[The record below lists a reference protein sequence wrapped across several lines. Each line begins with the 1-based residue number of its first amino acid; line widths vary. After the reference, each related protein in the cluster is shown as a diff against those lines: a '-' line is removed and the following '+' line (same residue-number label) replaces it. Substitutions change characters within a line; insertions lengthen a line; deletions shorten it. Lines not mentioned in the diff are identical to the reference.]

1 MKWNQLLR
9 KEFTEIIKSKK
20 ILIPIIAVLFVPILY
35 AGMFLWA
42 FWDPYKQLDDLPVA
56 VVNLDKGAVF
66 DGKPIEVGKGLV
78 DNLKD
83 NTSFKWE
90 FVSEKEAEKGMEGR
104 KYYMLVRIPDDFSS
118 NATTLLKDDPKP
130 LNLEYI
136 PNESLNFLSSQIG
149 GTAIEKIKGEVSST
163 LTKTYAE
170 KMFDSIQDVSKGLA
184 DGAEGAN
191 KLHDGSSE
199 LHDGSSKVTDG
210 LHTLQGKSGEMK
222 DGAQKLADGSN
233 KLVDGSGKV
242 TNGLNTLNSKTGEMQ
257 TGIGKLVDG
266 SGKVTDGLHVLNSNV
281 GIGKL
286 VSGSG
291 KVTDGLH
298 VLNSN
303 AGIGKLVSGSGK
315 VTDGLHVLNSNAGIG
330 KLVDGSGKVTD
341 GLHALNSNAGIGKL
355 VDGSGKVTNGLNML
369 NSKTGEM
376 QTGIGKLVSGSGKVT
391 DGLNTLNSKTGEMQK
406 GIGEL
411 RDGSEKVTGGLNELV
426 SKSGD
431 LKTGTTDLSNGM
443 GKLVEG
449 RSQLEKGS
457 QEIQKGLQDLNSNV
471 QKSAAGLEEMQ
482 SKVPSILNTVN
493 EKIDGAGANVNQL
506 NELTQSTAG
515 DAKTAAQ
522 DVANLQKQIE
532 SLPKEY
538 QEQLQPFITSA
549 VKSTATVQ
557 QKAAGVAGGTNK
569 LNEEVKQLK
578 GEIHQTTNGLQN
590 KLPNPEGVKTLAG
603 GIEKLTNAQNE
614 FVSKFHGFGEGLDKA
629 KIGANK
635 LKDGSVQLIDGVTQL
650 QSGSGKVT
658 AGLGELYAGA
668 NQMAGGINQ
677 LADGSAQVTGG
688 LGTVSERANQ
698 MAGGINQLAD
708 GSSQVTGGLGTVS
721 VGVSKLA
728 DGSGQVTDG
737 LGTVSVG
744 VSKLADGSGQVTGG
758 LGTVSVGVSKLADG
772 SSQVTGGLG
781 TVSVAVNQLA
791 DGSSQVTGGLGTL
804 SAGANQMSGG
814 ITQLTDGSSQVTTGL
829 GTLNGGLNQMSTGST
844 QLIDGVNKLADGSG
858 KVTDGL
864 VKVNDG
870 SGELAEKLGEGA
882 EKTGEVKGTDKT
894 YDMFASPVKVKTE
907 KMAEV
912 PNYGTGFTP
921 YFLSLGLFVGAL
933 LLSIVYPLR
942 DTVGVPKSGFSWFIS
957 KFGVLLSVG
966 IIQAIVADVI
976 LLFGLGVEVQSIPY
990 FILFSIVTSL
1000 AFIALIQCLVTAFGD
1015 AGRFI
1020 AIITLIIQ
1028 LTTSAG
1034 TFPLELIPKFLQPF
1048 NAWLP
1053 MTYSVS
1059 GLKAVVSSGDFNFMW
1074 QNIGMLMIF
1083 IVVLSLGTIASLT
1096 LMHKR
1101 QFKNVA
1107 ENQSVEA

>member
-1 MKWNQLLR
+1 MKGNQLLR
-9 KEFTEIIKSKK
+9 KEFTQIIKSKK

-90 FVSEKEAEKGMEGR
+90 FVSEKEAKKGMEGR

-118 NATTLLKDDPKP
+118 NATTLLKDEPKP

-149 GTAIEKIKGEVSST
+149 GTAIEKIKGEVAST

-184 DGAEGAN
+184 DGAEGAS

-222 DGAQKLADGSN
+222 DGVQKLADGSN

-242 TNGLNTLNSKTGEMQ
+242 TNGLNVLNSKTGEMQ
-257 TGIGKLVDG
+257 VGIGKLVD
-266 SGKVTDGLHVLNSNV
+266 
-281 GIGKL
+281 
-286 VSGSG
+286 
-291 KVTDGLH
+291 
-298 VLNSN
+298 
-303 AGIGKLVSGSGK
+303 GSGK

-330 KLVDGSGKVTD
+330 KLVDGSGKVT
-341 GLHALNSNAGIGKL
+341 
-355 VDGSGKVTNGLNML
+355 NGLNML
-369 NSKTGEM
+369 NSKTSEMQTGIGKLQDGSQKVTAGLNTLNGKTGEM
-376 QTGIGKLVSGSGKVT
+376 QTGIGKLQDGSKKVT
-391 DGLNTLNSKTGEMQK
+391 NGLNTLVSQSGE
-406 GIGEL
+406 
-411 RDGSEKVTGGLNELV
+411 
-426 SKSGD
+426 
-431 LKTGTTDLSNGM
+431 LKTGTIDLSNGM
-443 GKLVEG
+443 EQLVG
-449 RSQLEKGS
+449 GQRQLEGAS
-457 QEIQKGLQDLNSNV
+457 QKIEKGLEDLDRTVKN
-471 QKSAAGLEEMQ
+471 SAADLKEMQ
-482 SKVPSILNTVN
+482 SKGPSILNTVN
-493 EKIDGAGANVNQL
+493 EKINGAGANVNQL
-506 NELTQSTAG
+506 NEFTQSTAG
-515 DAKTAAQ
+515 DAKNAAQ

-578 GEIHQTTNGLQN
+578 SEINQKTGDSQN
-590 KLPNPEGVKTLAG
+590 KLPNTEKLDSLTNS
-603 GIEKLTNAQNE
+603 IEKLVGVQKVFIGDFQEFGKKLNE
-614 FVSKFHGFGEGLDKA
+614 A
-629 KIGANK
+629 KEGANK
-635 LKDGSVQLIDGVTQL
+635 FKNESGQLID
-650 QSGSGKVT
+650 
-658 AGLGELYAGA
+658 A
-668 NQMAGGINQ
+668 
-677 LADGSAQVTGG
+677 
-688 LGTVSERANQ
+688 
-698 MAGGINQLAD
+698 INQLAD
-708 GSSQVTGGLGTVS
+708 GSSQVTGGLDTLS
-721 VGVSKLA
+721 VGVTK
-728 DGSGQVTDG
+728 
-737 LGTVSVG
+737 
-744 VSKLADGSGQVTGG
+744 
-758 LGTVSVGVSKLADG
+758 
-772 SSQVTGGLG
+772 
-781 TVSVAVNQLA
+781 LA

-804 SAGANQMSGG
+804 SVGANQMAGG
-814 ITQLTDGSSQVTTGL
+814 VTQLADGSGQVTTGL
-829 GTLNGGLNQMSTGST
+829 GNLNGGLNKMSTGST
-844 QLIDGVNKLADGSG
+844 QLIDGVSKLADGSG

-966 IIQAIVADVI
+966 IIQAVVADVI

-1059 GLKAVVSSGDFNFMW
+1059 GLKAVVSSGDFDFMW
-1074 QNIGMLMIF
+1074 QNIGILMIF

-1096 LMHKR
+1096 WMHKR
-1101 QFKNVA
+1101 QFKNIA

>member
-1 MKWNQLLR
+1 MKGNQLLR
-9 KEFTEIIKSKK
+9 KEFTQIIKSKK

-83 NTSFKWE
+83 NKSFKWE
-90 FVSEKEAEKGMEGR
+90 FVSEKEAKKGMEGR
-104 KYYMLVRIPDDFSS
+104 KYYMLVRIPDNFSS

-222 DGAQKLADGSN
+222 DGVQKLADGSN

-242 TNGLNTLNSKTGEMQ
+242 TVGLNTLNGKTGEMQIGIGKLLDGSGKVTNGLNTLNSKTSEMQ

-266 SGKVTDGLHVLNSNV
+266 SGKV
-281 GIGKL
+281 
-286 VSGSG
+286 
-291 KVTDGLH
+291 
-298 VLNSN
+298 
-303 AGIGKLVSGSGK
+303 A
-315 VTDGLHVLNSNAGIG
+315 
-330 KLVDGSGKVTD
+330 
-341 GLHALNSNAGIGKL
+341 
-355 VDGSGKVTNGLNML
+355 
-369 NSKTGEM
+369 
-376 QTGIGKLVSGSGKVT
+376 

-411 RDGSEKVTGGLNELV
+411 HDGSEKVTGGLNQLV
-426 SKSGD
+426 SKSGE

-443 GKLVEG
+443 GKLAEG
-449 RSQLEKGS
+449 QSQLEKWS

-471 QKSAAGLEEMQ
+471 QKSAAVLEEMQ
-482 SKVPSILNTVN
+482 SKGPSILNTVN
-493 EKIDGAGANVNQL
+493 EKIDGAEANVNQL
-506 NELTQSTAG
+506 NEFTQSTAG
-515 DAKTAAQ
+515 DAKNAAQ

-549 VKSTATVQ
+549 VKNTATVQ

-578 GEIHQTTNGLQN
+578 GEIDQKTGDGQS
-590 KLPNPEGVKTLAG
+590 KLPNPAELKSLTV
-603 GIEKLTNAQNE
+603 GIDQLSSAQKGFVEKFQ
-614 FVSKFHGFGEGLDKA
+614 GFGA
-629 KIGANK
+629 KLNTAKEGANK
-635 LKDGSVQLIDGVTQL
+635 FKNESGQLID
-650 QSGSGKVT
+650 
-658 AGLGELYAGA
+658 A
-668 NQMAGGINQ
+668 INQ
-677 LADGSAQVTGG
+677 LADGSGKVTGG
-688 LGTVSERANQ
+688 LDTLSAGANQ

-708 GSSQVTGGLGTVS
+708 GSSQVTGGLGTLS
-721 VGVSKLA
+721 AGA
-728 DGSGQVTDG
+728 NQM
-737 LGTVSVG
+737 
-744 VSKLADGSGQVTGG
+744 AGG
-758 LGTVSVGVSKLADG
+758 
-772 SSQVTGGLG
+772 
-781 TVSVAVNQLA
+781 VNQLA
-791 DGSSQVTGGLGTL
+791 DGSGKVTGGLGTL
-804 SAGANQMSGG
+804 SVGANQMTGG
-814 ITQLTDGSSQVTTGL
+814 VNQLADGSGQVTTGL
-829 GTLNGGLNQMSTGST
+829 GTLNGGLNKMSTGST

-870 SGELAEKLGEGA
+870 SGELAKKLGEGA

-966 IIQAIVADVI
+966 IIQAVVADVI

-1074 QNIGMLMIF
+1074 QNVGILMIF

-1096 LMHKR
+1096 WMHKR
-1101 QFKNVA
+1101 QFRNIA

>member
-1 MKWNQLLR
+1 MKGNQLLR

-83 NTSFKWE
+83 NKSFKWE
-90 FVSEKEAEKGMEGR
+90 FVSEKEAKKGMEGR

-118 NATTLLKDDPKP
+118 NATTLLKDNPKP

-149 GTAIEKIKGEVSST
+149 GTAIEKIKTEVSST

-170 KMFDSIQDVSKGLA
+170 KMFDSIKDVSKGLA

-210 LHTLQGKSGEMK
+210 LHTLQGKSGEIQT
-222 DGAQKLADGSN
+222 GVGKLFDGSGKVTAGLN
-233 KLVDGSGKV
+233 TLNSKTGEMQIGIGKLVDGSGKV
-242 TNGLNTLNSKTGEMQ
+242 TNGLNTLNSKTSEMQ
-257 TGIGKLVDG
+257 
-266 SGKVTDGLHVLNSNV
+266 
-281 GIGKL
+281 
-286 VSGSG
+286 
-291 KVTDGLH
+291 
-298 VLNSN
+298 
-303 AGIGKLVSGSGK
+303 
-315 VTDGLHVLNSNAGIG
+315 AGIG
-330 KLVDGSGKVTD
+330 KLVD
-341 GLHALNSNAGIGKL
+341 
-355 VDGSGKVTNGLNML
+355 
-369 NSKTGEM
+369 
-376 QTGIGKLVSGSGKVT
+376 GSGKVT

-411 RDGSEKVTGGLNELV
+411 HDGSEKVTGGLNKLV
-426 SKSGD
+426 SKSGE

-449 RSQLEKGS
+449 QSQLEKGS
-457 QEIQKGLQDLNSNV
+457 REIQKGLQDLNSNV

-482 SKVPSILNTVN
+482 SKVPSILSTVN

-515 DAKTAAQ
+515 DAKNAAQ
-522 DVANLQKQIE
+522 EVANLQKQIE

-578 GEIHQTTNGLQN
+578 SEINQKTGDGQS
-590 KLPNPEGVKTLAG
+590 KLPNAAELQSLTA
-603 GIEKLTNAQNE
+603 GIEQLSSAQKG
-614 FVSKFHGFGEGLDKA
+614 FVEKFQGFGA
-629 KIGANK
+629 KLNTAKEGANK
-635 LKDGSVQLIDGVTQL
+635 FKNESGQLIDAINQL
-650 QSGSGKVT
+650 ADGSGQVT
-658 AGLGELYAGA
+658 TGLDTLSAGA
-668 NQMAGGINQ
+668 NQMAGG
-677 LADGSAQVTGG
+677 
-688 LGTVSERANQ
+688 
-698 MAGGINQLAD
+698 
-708 GSSQVTGGLGTVS
+708 
-721 VGVSKLA
+721 
-728 DGSGQVTDG
+728 
-737 LGTVSVG
+737 
-744 VSKLADGSGQVTGG
+744 
-758 LGTVSVGVSKLADG
+758 
-772 SSQVTGGLG
+772 
-781 TVSVAVNQLA
+781 VNQLA
-791 DGSSQVTGGLGTL
+791 DGSSQVTGGLGQL
-804 SAGANQMSGG
+804 SAGANQMAGG
-814 ITQLTDGSSQVTTGL
+814 VNQLADGSNQVTGGLGTLSVGANQMAGGVNQLADGSGQVTTGL
-829 GTLNGGLNQMSTGST
+829 GTLSNGST

-990 FILFSIVTSL
+990 FILFSIITSL

-1020 AIITLIIQ
+1020 AIITLIMQ

-1107 ENQSVEA
+1107 ENQSIEA

>member
-1 MKWNQLLR
+1 MMKGNQLLR
-9 KEFTEIIKSKK
+9 KEFTQIIKSKK

-90 FVSEKEAEKGMEGR
+90 FVSEKEAKKGMEGR

-118 NATTLLKDDPKP
+118 NATTLLKDEPKP

-149 GTAIEKIKGEVSST
+149 GTAIEKIKGEVAST

-184 DGAEGAN
+184 DGAEGAS
-191 KLHDGSSE
+191 KLHDGSNE

-210 LHTLQGKSGEMK
+210 LHALQGKSGEMK
-222 DGAQKLADGSN
+222 DGVQKLADGSN

-242 TNGLNTLNSKTGEMQ
+242 TNGLNVLNSKTGEMQ
-257 TGIGKLVDG
+257 VGIGKLVD
-266 SGKVTDGLHVLNSNV
+266 
-281 GIGKL
+281 
-286 VSGSG
+286 
-291 KVTDGLH
+291 
-298 VLNSN
+298 
-303 AGIGKLVSGSGK
+303 GSGK

-330 KLVDGSGKVTD
+330 KLVDGSGKVT
-341 GLHALNSNAGIGKL
+341 
-355 VDGSGKVTNGLNML
+355 NGLNML
-369 NSKTGEM
+369 NSKTSEMQTGIGKLQDGSQKVTAGLNTLDGKTGEM
-376 QTGIGKLVSGSGKVT
+376 QTGIGKLQDGSKKVT
-391 DGLNTLNSKTGEMQK
+391 NGLNTLVSQSGE
-406 GIGEL
+406 
-411 RDGSEKVTGGLNELV
+411 
-426 SKSGD
+426 
-431 LKTGTTDLSNGM
+431 LKTGTIDLSNGM
-443 GKLVEG
+443 EQLVG
-449 RSQLEKGS
+449 GQRQLEGAS
-457 QEIQKGLQDLNSNV
+457 QKIEKGLEDLDRTVKN
-471 QKSAAGLEEMQ
+471 SAADLKEMQ
-482 SKVPSILNTVN
+482 SKGPSILNTVN
-493 EKIDGAGANVNQL
+493 EKINGAGANVNQL
-506 NELTQSTAG
+506 NEFTQSTAG
-515 DAKTAAQ
+515 DAKNAAQ

-578 GEIHQTTNGLQN
+578 SEINQKTGDSQN
-590 KLPNPEGVKTLAG
+590 KLPNTEKLDSLTNS
-603 GIEKLTNAQNE
+603 IEKLVGVQKVFIGDFQEFGKKLNE
-614 FVSKFHGFGEGLDKA
+614 A
-629 KIGANK
+629 KEGANK
-635 LKDGSVQLIDGVTQL
+635 FKNESGQLIDAINQL
-650 QSGSGKVT
+650 ADGSGKVT
-658 AGLGELYAGA
+658 GGLDILSAGA
-668 NQMAGGINQ
+668 NQMAGG
-677 LADGSAQVTGG
+677 V
-688 LGTVSERANQ
+688 
-698 MAGGINQLAD
+698 NQLAD
-708 GSSQVTGGLGTVS
+708 GSSQVTGGLDTLSAG
-721 VGVSKLA
+721 A
-728 DGSGQVTDG
+728 NQM
-737 LGTVSVG
+737 
-744 VSKLADGSGQVTGG
+744 AGG
-758 LGTVSVGVSKLADG
+758 
-772 SSQVTGGLG
+772 
-781 TVSVAVNQLA
+781 VNQLA

-804 SAGANQMSGG
+804 SVGVTKLA
-814 ITQLTDGSSQVTTGL
+814 DGSSQVTGGLGTLSVGANQMAGGVTQLADGSGQVTTGL
-829 GTLNGGLNQMSTGST
+829 GNLNGGLNKMSTGST

-966 IIQAIVADVI
+966 IIQAVVADVI

-1059 GLKAVVSSGDFNFMW
+1059 GLKAVVSSGDFDFMW
-1074 QNIGMLMIF
+1074 QNVGVLMIF

-1096 LMHKR
+1096 WMHKR
-1101 QFKNVA
+1101 QFKNIA

>member
-1 MKWNQLLR
+1 MKGNQLLR

-83 NTSFKWE
+83 NKSFKWE
-90 FVSEKEAEKGMEGR
+90 FVSEKEAKKGMEGR

-118 NATTLLKDDPKP
+118 NATTLLKDNPKP

-149 GTAIEKIKGEVSST
+149 GTAIEKIKTEVSST
-163 LTKTYAE
+163 LTKIYAE
-170 KMFDSIQDVSKGLA
+170 KMFDSIKDVSKGLA
-184 DGAEGAN
+184 DGAEGAS

-210 LHTLQGKSGEMK
+210 LHTLQGKSGEIQT
-222 DGAQKLADGSN
+222 GVGKLFDGSGKVTAGLN
-233 KLVDGSGKV
+233 TLNSKTGEMQIGIGKLVDGSGKV
-242 TNGLNTLNSKTGEMQ
+242 TNGLNTLNSKTSEMQ
-257 TGIGKLVDG
+257 
-266 SGKVTDGLHVLNSNV
+266 
-281 GIGKL
+281 
-286 VSGSG
+286 
-291 KVTDGLH
+291 
-298 VLNSN
+298 
-303 AGIGKLVSGSGK
+303 
-315 VTDGLHVLNSNAGIG
+315 AGIG
-330 KLVDGSGKVTD
+330 KLVD
-341 GLHALNSNAGIGKL
+341 
-355 VDGSGKVTNGLNML
+355 
-369 NSKTGEM
+369 
-376 QTGIGKLVSGSGKVT
+376 GSGKVT

-411 RDGSEKVTGGLNELV
+411 HDGSEKVTGGLNKLV
-426 SKSGD
+426 SKSGE

-443 GKLVEG
+443 EQLVG
-449 RSQLEKGS
+449 GQNQLEVAS
-457 QEIQKGLQDLNSNV
+457 QKIEKGLQDLNSKV
-471 QKSAAGLEEMQ
+471 KSSAAGLEEIQ
-482 SKVPSILNTVN
+482 SKGPSILNTVN

-515 DAKTAAQ
+515 DAKNAAQ
-522 DVANLQKQIE
+522 EVANLQKQIE

-578 GEIHQTTNGLQN
+578 SEINQKTGDGQR
-590 KLPNPEGVKTLAG
+590 KLPNAAELQSLTA
-603 GIEKLTNAQNE
+603 GIEQLSSAQKG
-614 FVSKFHGFGEGLDKA
+614 FVEKFQGFGA
-629 KIGANK
+629 KLNTAKEGANK
-635 LKDGSVQLIDGVTQL
+635 FKNESGQLIDAINQL
-650 QSGSGKVT
+650 ADGSGQVT
-658 AGLGELYAGA
+658 TGLDTLSAGA
-668 NQMAGGINQ
+668 NQMAGG
-677 LADGSAQVTGG
+677 
-688 LGTVSERANQ
+688 
-698 MAGGINQLAD
+698 
-708 GSSQVTGGLGTVS
+708 
-721 VGVSKLA
+721 
-728 DGSGQVTDG
+728 
-737 LGTVSVG
+737 
-744 VSKLADGSGQVTGG
+744 
-758 LGTVSVGVSKLADG
+758 
-772 SSQVTGGLG
+772 
-781 TVSVAVNQLA
+781 VNQLA
-791 DGSSQVTGGLGTL
+791 DGSSQVTGGLGQL
-804 SAGANQMSGG
+804 SAGANQMAGG
-814 ITQLTDGSSQVTTGL
+814 VNQLADGSNQVTGGLGTLSVGANQMAGGVNQLADGSGQVTTGL
-829 GTLNGGLNQMSTGST
+829 GTLSNGST

-870 SGELAEKLGEGA
+870 SSELAEKLGEGA

-990 FILFSIVTSL
+990 FILFSIITSL

-1020 AIITLIIQ
+1020 AIITLIMQ

-1059 GLKAVVSSGDFNFMW
+1059 GLKAVVSSGDFDFMW

>member
-1 MKWNQLLR
+1 MKGNQLLR
-9 KEFTEIIKSKK
+9 KEFTQIIKSKK

-90 FVSEKEAEKGMEGR
+90 FVSEKEAKKGMEGR

-118 NATTLLKDDPKP
+118 NATTLLKDEPKP

-149 GTAIEKIKGEVSST
+149 GTAIEKIKGEVAST

-184 DGAEGAN
+184 DGAEGAS

-222 DGAQKLADGSN
+222 DGVQKLADGSN

-242 TNGLNTLNSKTGEMQ
+242 TAGLNTLNSKS
-257 TGIGKLVDG
+257 GIGKLQD
-266 SGKVTDGLHVLNSNV
+266 
-281 GIGKL
+281 
-286 VSGSG
+286 
-291 KVTDGLH
+291 
-298 VLNSN
+298 
-303 AGIGKLVSGSGK
+303 
-315 VTDGLHVLNSNAGIG
+315 
-330 KLVDGSGKVTD
+330 
-341 GLHALNSNAGIGKL
+341 
-355 VDGSGKVTNGLNML
+355 
-369 NSKTGEM
+369 
-376 QTGIGKLVSGSGKVT
+376 GSGKVT

-406 GIGEL
+406 GISEL
-411 RDGSEKVTGGLNELV
+411 HDGSEKVTNGLSILV
-426 SKSGD
+426 SKTGE
-431 LKTGTTDLSNGM
+431 LKTGTTELSNGM
-443 GKLVEG
+443 EKLAG
-449 RSQLEKGS
+449 GQRQLEEGS
-457 QEIQKGLQDLNSNV
+457 QEIQKGLQELNNKV
-471 QKSAAGLEEMQ
+471 QSSVAGLGEMQ

-515 DAKTAAQ
+515 DAKDATQ

-538 QEQLQPFITSA
+538 QEQLQPFITNA

-578 GEIHQTTNGLQN
+578 GEISEKKSGMQS
-590 KLPNPEGVKTLAG
+590 KMPNPEDVGNLTS
-603 GIEKLTNAQNE
+603 GIKKLTNAQNE
-614 FVSKFHGFGEGLDKA
+614 FVSKFHGLGEGLGNA
-629 KIGANK
+629 KVGVDR
-635 LKDGSVQLIDGVTQL
+635 LKNGSGQLIDGVNQL
-650 QSGSGKVT
+650 FDGSGKVT
-658 AGLGELYAGA
+658 E
-668 NQMAGGINQ
+668 
-677 LADGSAQVTGG
+677 G
-688 LGTVSERANQ
+688 LGTLSVGANQ

-708 GSSQVTGGLGTVS
+708 GSSQVTGGLGTLS
-721 VGVSKLA
+721 VGVTKLA
-728 DGSGQVTDG
+728 DGSD
-737 LGTVSVG
+737 
-744 VSKLADGSGQVTGG
+744 
-758 LGTVSVGVSKLADG
+758 
-772 SSQVTGGLG
+772 
-781 TVSVAVNQLA
+781 
-791 DGSSQVTGGLGTL
+791 
-804 SAGANQMSGG
+804 
-814 ITQLTDGSSQVTTGL
+814 QVTTGI
-829 GTLNGGLNQMSTGST
+829 GTLNGGLNKMSTGST

-942 DTVGVPKSGFSWFIS
+942 DTVGIPKSGFSWFIS

-966 IIQAIVADVI
+966 VIQAVVADVI

-1074 QNIGMLMIF
+1074 QNIGILMIF

-1096 LMHKR
+1096 WMHKR
-1101 QFKNVA
+1101 QFKNIA

>member
-1 MKWNQLLR
+1 MKGNQLLR
-9 KEFTEIIKSKK
+9 KEFAQIIKSKK

-90 FVSEKEAEKGMEGR
+90 FVSEKEAKKGMKGR

-118 NATTLLKDDPKP
+118 NATTLLKDEPKP

-149 GTAIEKIKGEVSST
+149 GTAIEKIKGEVAST

-184 DGAEGAN
+184 DGAEGAS

-222 DGAQKLADGSN
+222 DGVGKLFDGSGKVTVGLN
-233 KLVDGSGKV
+233 TLNGKTGEMQIGIGKLVDGSGKV
-242 TNGLNTLNSKTGEMQ
+242 TNGLNTLNSKTREMQ
-257 TGIGKLVDG
+257 TGIGKLIDG
-266 SGKVTDGLHVLNSNV
+266 SGKVT
-281 GIGKL
+281 
-286 VSGSG
+286 
-291 KVTDGLH
+291 
-298 VLNSN
+298 
-303 AGIGKLVSGSGK
+303 A
-315 VTDGLHVLNSNAGIG
+315 
-330 KLVDGSGKVTD
+330 
-341 GLHALNSNAGIGKL
+341 
-355 VDGSGKVTNGLNML
+355 
-369 NSKTGEM
+369 
-376 QTGIGKLVSGSGKVT
+376 
-391 DGLNTLNSKTGEMQK
+391 GLNTLNNKTGEMQK

-411 RDGSEKVTGGLNELV
+411 HDGSEKVTGGLNKLV
-426 SKSGD
+426 SKSGE
-431 LKTGTTDLSNGM
+431 LQKGTTDLSNGM
-443 GKLVEG
+443 GKLAEG
-449 RSQLEKGS
+449 QSQLEKWS

-471 QKSAAGLEEMQ
+471 QKSVAGLGEMQ
-482 SKVPSILNTVN
+482 SKGPSILNTVN

-506 NELTQSTAG
+506 NELTQSTAE
-515 DAKTAAQ
+515 DAKNVAQ

-557 QKAAGVAGGTNK
+557 QKTTGVAGGTNK

-578 GEIHQTTNGLQN
+578 GEINQKTGDGQS
-590 KLPNPEGVKTLAG
+590 KLPNAAELQSLTA
-603 GIEKLTNAQNE
+603 GIEQLSSAQKG
-614 FVSKFHGFGEGLDKA
+614 FVEKFQGFGA
-629 KIGANK
+629 KLNVAKEGANK
-635 LKDGSVQLIDGVTQL
+635 FKNESGQLID
-650 QSGSGKVT
+650 
-658 AGLGELYAGA
+658 A
-668 NQMAGGINQ
+668 INQ
-677 LADGSAQVTGG
+677 LADGSG
-688 LGTVSERANQ
+688 
-698 MAGGINQLAD
+698 
-708 GSSQVTGGLGTVS
+708 
-721 VGVSKLA
+721 K
-728 DGSGQVTDG
+728 
-737 LGTVSVG
+737 
-744 VSKLADGSGQVTGG
+744 
-758 LGTVSVGVSKLADG
+758 
-772 SSQVTGGLG
+772 
-781 TVSVAVNQLA
+781 
-791 DGSSQVTGGLGTL
+791 VTGGLGTL
-804 SAGANQMSGG
+804 SAGANQMAGGVNQLASGSG
-814 ITQLTDGSSQVTTGL
+814 QVTTGL
-829 GTLNGGLNQMSTGST
+829 GALSTGST

-966 IIQAIVADVI
+966 IIQAVVADII

-1074 QNIGMLMIF
+1074 QNIGILMIF

-1096 LMHKR
+1096 WMHKR
-1101 QFKNVA
+1101 QFKNIA

>member
-1 MKWNQLLR
+1 MKGNQLLR

-83 NTSFKWE
+83 NKSFKWE
-90 FVSEKEAEKGMEGR
+90 FVSEKEAKKGMEGR

-118 NATTLLKDDPKP
+118 NATTLLKDNPKP

-149 GTAIEKIKGEVSST
+149 GTAIEKIKTEVSST

-170 KMFDSIQDVSKGLA
+170 KMFDSIKDVSKGLA
-184 DGAEGAN
+184 DGAEGAS

-222 DGAQKLADGSN
+222 DGVQKLADGSN

-242 TNGLNTLNSKTGEMQ
+242 T
-257 TGIGKLVDG
+257 
-266 SGKVTDGLHVLNSNV
+266 DGLH
-281 GIGKL
+281 
-286 VSGSG
+286 
-291 KVTDGLH
+291 
-298 VLNSN
+298 
-303 AGIGKLVSGSGK
+303 A
-315 VTDGLHVLNSNAGIG
+315 LNSNAGIG

-355 VDGSGKVTNGLNML
+355 VDGSGKVT
-369 NSKTGEM
+369 
-376 QTGIGKLVSGSGKVT
+376 
-391 DGLNTLNSKTGEMQK
+391 DGLNTLNSKT
-406 GIGEL
+406 GEL
-411 RDGSEKVTGGLNELV
+411 RDGSEKVTGGLNKLV
-426 SKSGD
+426 SKSGE

-449 RSQLEKGS
+449 QSQLEEGS
-457 QEIQKGLQDLNSNV
+457 QAIQKGLQELNSNV

-515 DAKTAAQ
+515 DAKNAAQ
-522 DVANLQKQIE
+522 EVANLQKQIE

-538 QEQLQPFITSA
+538 QEQLQPFVTSA

-569 LNEEVKQLK
+569 LNEEVKQVK
-578 GEIHQTTNGLQN
+578 VEIHQTTNGLQN
-590 KLPNPEGVKTLAG
+590 KLPNPAGIKTLAG

-614 FVSKFHGFGEGLDKA
+614 FVSKFHGFGEGLDNA
-629 KIGANK
+629 KIGADK

-658 AGLGELYAGA
+658 AGLGQLSAGV
-668 NQMAGGINQ
+668 NQ
-677 LADGSAQVTGG
+677 LADGSGQVTDGLGTLSVGVSKLADGSGQVTGG
-688 LGTVSERANQ
+688 LGTLSV
-698 MAGGINQLAD
+698 GVTKLAD
-708 GSSQVTGGLGTVS
+708 GSGQVTGGLGTLS

-737 LGTVSVG
+737 LGTLSVG
-744 VSKLADGSGQVTGG
+744 ANQMAGG
-758 LGTVSVGVSKLADG
+758 
-772 SSQVTGGLG
+772 
-781 TVSVAVNQLA
+781 VNQLA
-791 DGSSQVTGGLGTL
+791 DGSG
-804 SAGANQMSGG
+804 
-814 ITQLTDGSSQVTTGL
+814 QVTTGL
-829 GTLNGGLNQMSTGST
+829 GTLNGGLNQMSNGST

-1020 AIITLIIQ
+1020 AIITLIMQ

-1059 GLKAVVSSGDFNFMW
+1059 GLKAVVSSGDFDFMW

>member
-1 MKWNQLLR
+1 MKGNRLLR

-83 NTSFKWE
+83 NKSFKWE
-90 FVSEKEAEKGMEGR
+90 FVSEKEAKKGMEGR

-149 GTAIEKIKGEVSST
+149 GTAIEKIKGEVAST

-210 LHTLQGKSGEMK
+210 LHTLQGKSGEIQT
-222 DGAQKLADGSN
+222 GIGKLFDGSGKVTAGLN
-233 KLVDGSGKV
+233 TLNSKTGEMQIGIGKLVDGSGKV
-242 TNGLNTLNSKTGEMQ
+242 TNGLNTLNSKTSEMQ
-257 TGIGKLVDG
+257 
-266 SGKVTDGLHVLNSNV
+266 
-281 GIGKL
+281 
-286 VSGSG
+286 
-291 KVTDGLH
+291 
-298 VLNSN
+298 
-303 AGIGKLVSGSGK
+303 
-315 VTDGLHVLNSNAGIG
+315 AGIG
-330 KLVDGSGKVTD
+330 KLVD
-341 GLHALNSNAGIGKL
+341 
-355 VDGSGKVTNGLNML
+355 
-369 NSKTGEM
+369 
-376 QTGIGKLVSGSGKVT
+376 GSGKVT

-411 RDGSEKVTGGLNELV
+411 HDGSEKLTGGLNKLV
-426 SKSGD
+426 SKSGE
-431 LKTGTTDLSNGM
+431 LQTGTTDLSNGM
-443 GKLVEG
+443 EQLVG
-449 RSQLEKGS
+449 GQNQLEVAS
-457 QEIQKGLQDLNSNV
+457 QKIEKGLQDLNSKV
-471 QKSAAGLEEMQ
+471 KSSAAGLEEIQ
-482 SKVPSILNTVN
+482 SKGPSILNTVN

-515 DAKTAAQ
+515 DAKNAEQ
-522 DVANLQKQIE
+522 EVVNLQKQIE

-578 GEIHQTTNGLQN
+578 GEINQKTSDAQN
-590 KLPNPEGVKTLAG
+590 KLPNTAKLDSLTE
-603 GIEKLTNAQNE
+603 GIEKLASAQKG
-614 FVSKFHGFGEGLDKA
+614 FVENFQGFGKNLNVA
-629 KIGANK
+629 KEGANK
-635 LKDGSVQLIDGVTQL
+635 FKNESGQLIDAINQL
-650 QSGSGKVT
+650 ADGSGKVT
-658 AGLGELYAGA
+658 GGLGALSAGA
-668 NQMAGGINQ
+668 NQMAGG
-677 LADGSAQVTGG
+677 VH
-688 LGTVSERANQ
+688 
-698 MAGGINQLAD
+698 QLAD
-708 GSSQVTGGLGTVS
+708 GSSQVTGGLGQLSAGANQMAGGVNQLADGSSKVTGGLGTLS
-721 VGVSKLA
+721 VGANQMAGGVNQLA
-728 DGSGQVTDG
+728 DGSGQVT
-737 LGTVSVG
+737 
-744 VSKLADGSGQVTGG
+744 
-758 LGTVSVGVSKLADG
+758 
-772 SSQVTGGLG
+772 
-781 TVSVAVNQLA
+781 
-791 DGSSQVTGGLGTL
+791 
-804 SAGANQMSGG
+804 
-814 ITQLTDGSSQVTTGL
+814 TGL
-829 GTLNGGLNQMSTGST
+829 GTLSTGST

-990 FILFSIVTSL
+990 FILFSIITSL

-1020 AIITLIIQ
+1020 AIITLIMQ

-1059 GLKAVVSSGDFNFMW
+1059 GLKAVVSSGDFDFMW
-1074 QNIGMLMIF
+1074 KNIGILMIF
-1083 IVVLSLGTIASLT
+1083 IVVLSFGTIVSLT

-1101 QFKNVA
+1101 KFKNVL

>member
-42 FWDPYKQLDDLPVA
+42 FWDPYKQLNDLPVA

-90 FVSEKEAEKGMEGR
+90 FVSEKEAKKGMEGR
-104 KYYMLVRIPDDFSS
+104 KYYMLVRIPDNFSS

-222 DGAQKLADGSN
+222 DGVQKLADGSN

-257 TGIGKLVDG
+257 IGIGKLVDG
-266 SGKVTDGLHVLNSNV
+266 SGKVT
-281 GIGKL
+281 
-286 VSGSG
+286 
-291 KVTDGLH
+291 
-298 VLNSN
+298 
-303 AGIGKLVSGSGK
+303 A
-315 VTDGLHVLNSNAGIG
+315 
-330 KLVDGSGKVTD
+330 
-341 GLHALNSNAGIGKL
+341 
-355 VDGSGKVTNGLNML
+355 
-369 NSKTGEM
+369 
-376 QTGIGKLVSGSGKVT
+376 
-391 DGLNTLNSKTGEMQK
+391 GLNTLNNKTGEMQK

-411 RDGSEKVTGGLNELV
+411 HDGSEKVTAGLNKLV
-426 SKSGD
+426 SKSGE
-431 LKTGTTDLSNGM
+431 LQKGTTDLSNGM

-449 RSQLEKGS
+449 QSQLEEGS
-457 QEIQKGLQDLNSNV
+457 QAIQKGLQDLNSNV

-515 DAKTAAQ
+515 DAKTATQ

-578 GEIHQTTNGLQN
+578 GEIHQKTNGLQN
-590 KLPNPEGVKTLAG
+590 QLPNPAGVKNLAG
-603 GIEKLTNAQNE
+603 GIAKLTSAQNE
-614 FVSKFHGFGEGLDKA
+614 FVSKFHGFGEGLDNA
-629 KIGANK
+629 KIGADK
-635 LKDGSVQLIDGVTQL
+635 LKDGSVQLIDGVAQL

-658 AGLGELYAGA
+658 AGLGQLSAGA
-668 NQMAGGINQ
+668 NQMAGG
-677 LADGSAQVTGG
+677 
-688 LGTVSERANQ
+688 
-698 MAGGINQLAD
+698 
-708 GSSQVTGGLGTVS
+708 
-721 VGVSKLA
+721 
-728 DGSGQVTDG
+728 
-737 LGTVSVG
+737 
-744 VSKLADGSGQVTGG
+744 
-758 LGTVSVGVSKLADG
+758 
-772 SSQVTGGLG
+772 
-781 TVSVAVNQLA
+781 VNQLA

-804 SAGANQMSGG
+804 SVGANQMAGG
-814 ITQLTDGSSQVTTGL
+814 VNQLADGSNQVTTGL
-829 GTLNGGLNQMSTGST
+829 GTLNGGLNKMSTGST
-844 QLIDGVNKLADGSG
+844 QLTDGVNKLADGSG

-966 IIQAIVADVI
+966 IIQAIVADII

-1000 AFIALIQCLVTAFGD
+1000 SFIALIQCLVTAFGD

-1059 GLKAVVSSGDFNFMW
+1059 GLKAVVSSGDFDFMW
-1074 QNIGMLMIF
+1074 QNVGVLMIF

-1096 LMHKR
+1096 WMHKR
-1101 QFKNVA
+1101 QFRNIA
-1107 ENQSVEA
+1107 ENQSIEA

>member
-1 MKWNQLLR
+1 MKGNQLLR

-83 NTSFKWE
+83 NKSFKWE
-90 FVSEKEAEKGMEGR
+90 FVSEKEAKKGMEGR

-149 GTAIEKIKGEVSST
+149 GTAIEKIKGEVAST

-222 DGAQKLADGSN
+222 DGVGKLF
-233 KLVDGSGKV
+233 DGSGKV
-242 TNGLNTLNSKTGEMQ
+242 TAGLNTLNSKTGEMQ
-257 TGIGKLVDG
+257 IGIGKLVDG
-266 SGKVTDGLHVLNSNV
+266 SGKVTDGLHVLNSN
-281 GIGKL
+281 
-286 VSGSG
+286 
-291 KVTDGLH
+291 
-298 VLNSN
+298 
-303 AGIGKLVSGSGK
+303 AGIGK
-315 VTDGLHVLNSNAGIG
+315 
-330 KLVDGSGKVTD
+330 
-341 GLHALNSNAGIGKL
+341 
-355 VDGSGKVTNGLNML
+355 
-369 NSKTGEM
+369 
-376 QTGIGKLVSGSGKVT
+376 
-391 DGLNTLNSKTGEMQK
+391 
-406 GIGEL
+406 
-411 RDGSEKVTGGLNELV
+411 
-426 SKSGD
+426 
-431 LKTGTTDLSNGM
+431 
-443 GKLVEG
+443 
-449 RSQLEKGS
+449 
-457 QEIQKGLQDLNSNV
+457 
-471 QKSAAGLEEMQ
+471 
-482 SKVPSILNTVN
+482 
-493 EKIDGAGANVNQL
+493 
-506 NELTQSTAG
+506 
-515 DAKTAAQ
+515 
-522 DVANLQKQIE
+522 
-532 SLPKEY
+532 
-538 QEQLQPFITSA
+538 
-549 VKSTATVQ
+549 
-557 QKAAGVAGGTNK
+557 
-569 LNEEVKQLK
+569 
-578 GEIHQTTNGLQN
+578 
-590 KLPNPEGVKTLAG
+590 
-603 GIEKLTNAQNE
+603 
-614 FVSKFHGFGEGLDKA
+614 
-629 KIGANK
+629 
-635 LKDGSVQLIDGVTQL
+635 
-650 QSGSGKVT
+650 
-658 AGLGELYAGA
+658 
-668 NQMAGGINQ
+668 
-677 LADGSAQVTGG
+677 
-688 LGTVSERANQ
+688 
-698 MAGGINQLAD
+698 LAD
-708 GSSQVTGGLGTVS
+708 GSSQVTGGLGT
-721 VGVSKLA
+721 L
-728 DGSGQVTDG
+728 
-737 LGTVSVG
+737 SVG

-758 LGTVSVGVSKLADG
+758 LGTLSAGVSKLADG

-781 TVSVAVNQLA
+781 TLSVGANQMAGGVNQLA
-791 DGSSQVTGGLGTL
+791 DGSG
-804 SAGANQMSGG
+804 
-814 ITQLTDGSSQVTTGL
+814 QVTTGL
-829 GTLNGGLNQMSTGST
+829 GTLSTGST

-907 KMAEV
+907 KIAEV

-1015 AGRFI
+1015 GGRFI
-1020 AIITLIIQ
+1020 AIITLIMQ

-1059 GLKAVVSSGDFNFMW
+1059 GLKAVVSSGDFDFMW
-1074 QNIGMLMIF
+1074 KNIGMLMIF

>member
-1 MKWNQLLR
+1 MKGNQLLR
-9 KEFTEIIKSKK
+9 KEFTQIIKSKK

-90 FVSEKEAEKGMEGR
+90 FVSEKEAKKGMEGR

-118 NATTLLKDDPKP
+118 NATTLLKDEPKP

-149 GTAIEKIKGEVSST
+149 GTAIEKIKGEVAST

-184 DGAEGAN
+184 DGAEGAS
-191 KLHDGSSE
+191 KLHDGSNE
-199 LHDGSSKVTDG
+199 LYDGSSKVTDG

-222 DGAQKLADGSN
+222 DGVQKLADGSN
-233 KLVDGSGKV
+233 KLQDGSGKV
-242 TNGLNTLNSKTGEMQ
+242 TAGLNTLNSKNGIGKLQDGSGKVTDGLNMLNSKTGEMQ

-266 SGKVTDGLHVLNSNV
+266 SGKVTN
-281 GIGKL
+281 
-286 VSGSG
+286 
-291 KVTDGLH
+291 
-298 VLNSN
+298 
-303 AGIGKLVSGSGK
+303 
-315 VTDGLHVLNSNAGIG
+315 
-330 KLVDGSGKVTD
+330 
-341 GLHALNSNAGIGKL
+341 
-355 VDGSGKVTNGLNML
+355 
-369 NSKTGEM
+369 
-376 QTGIGKLVSGSGKVT
+376 
-391 DGLNTLNSKTGEMQK
+391 GLNTLNSKTGE
-406 GIGEL
+406 L
-411 RDGSEKVTGGLNELV
+411 RDGSEKVTDGLNKLV
-426 SKSGD
+426 SKSGE
-431 LKTGTTDLSNGM
+431 LQTGTTDLSNGM
-443 GKLVEG
+443 GKLAEG
-449 RSQLEKGS
+449 QSQLEKGS
-457 QEIQKGLQDLNSNV
+457 QEIQKGLQELNSNV
-471 QKSAAGLEEMQ
+471 QKSAGALAEMQ

-506 NELTQSTAG
+506 NEFTQSTAG

-532 SLPKEY
+532 GLPKEY
-538 QEQLQPFITSA
+538 QEQLQPFVTSA

-578 GEIHQTTNGLQN
+578 GEISEKTSGMQS
-590 KLPNPEGVKTLAG
+590 KMPNPEDVGNLTS
-603 GIEKLTNAQNE
+603 GIKKLTNAQNE
-614 FVSKFHGFGEGLDKA
+614 FVSKFQGLGEGLGNA
-629 KIGANK
+629 KVGVDK
-635 LKDGSVQLIDGVTQL
+635 LKNGSVQLIDGVTQL

-658 AGLGELYAGA
+658 AGLGQLSAGA
-668 NQMAGGINQ
+668 NQ
-677 LADGSAQVTGG
+677 LADGSNQVTGG
-688 LGTVSERANQ
+688 LGTLSVGANQ

-708 GSSQVTGGLGTVS
+708 GSSQVTGGLGTLS
-721 VGVSKLA
+721 VGVTKLA
-728 DGSGQVTDG
+728 DGS
-737 LGTVSVG
+737 
-744 VSKLADGSGQVTGG
+744 
-758 LGTVSVGVSKLADG
+758 
-772 SSQVTGGLG
+772 
-781 TVSVAVNQLA
+781 N
-791 DGSSQVTGGLGTL
+791 
-804 SAGANQMSGG
+804 
-814 ITQLTDGSSQVTTGL
+814 QVTTGL
-829 GTLNGGLNQMSTGST
+829 GNLNGGLNQMSTGST

-990 FILFSIVTSL
+990 FILVSIVTSL

-1074 QNIGMLMIF
+1074 QNVGVLMIF

-1096 LMHKR
+1096 WMHKR
-1101 QFKNVA
+1101 QFRNIA
-1107 ENQSVEA
+1107 ENQSIEA

>member
-1 MKWNQLLR
+1 MKGNQLLR

-56 VVNLDKGAVF
+56 VVNLDKDAVF

-83 NTSFKWE
+83 NKSFKWE
-90 FVSEKEAEKGMEGR
+90 FVSEKEAKKGMEDR

-118 NATTLLKDDPKP
+118 NATTLLKDNPKP

-149 GTAIEKIKGEVSST
+149 GTAIEKIKTEVSST

-170 KMFDSIQDVSKGLA
+170 KMFDSIKDVSKGLA
-184 DGAEGAN
+184 DGAEGAS

-222 DGAQKLADGSN
+222 DGVGRLIDGSGKVTDGLYTLQGKSGEMTVGINKLLDGSGQVTSGLYTLQGKSGEMETGINKLLDGSGQVTDGSSKVTNGLNVLNGKTGEMKSGITELVNGAGQLYGGSSQVNSGLNLLVNKSGELQKGIGNLSDGSGQLYGGLKELEDKSIELNNGLKSVSAGSN
-233 KLVDGSGKV
+233 KLEKGTGELSSGLEKLDGTKNQLEEGAQKIQQGLQDLNNQVHSVVTNQSNEQKSSNTVQQVNAEINKTVESVGQLKEDSLSNVENANQMTKDVAALKEQIASLPQEYQDKLEPFIANVKKNTEAVQKKSTELVGTTNTANKNVLELKSVMSEEREGAQIKVSSPENLNGLVAGIEKLAKEQNKFLANFQGFGQGLGVAKLGANNVTEGSKELNFGVSKLAENGPKLVSGVNELKNGAGKLSGGLGELSTGSNQLITGVNQLADGSGKV
-242 TNGLNTLNSKTGEMQ
+242 TNGLE
-257 TGIGKLVDG
+257 
-266 SGKVTDGLHVLNSNV
+266 
-281 GIGKL
+281 
-286 VSGSG
+286 
-291 KVTDGLH
+291 
-298 VLNSN
+298 
-303 AGIGKLVSGSGK
+303 
-315 VTDGLHVLNSNAGIG
+315 
-330 KLVDGSGKVTD
+330 
-341 GLHALNSNAGIGKL
+341 
-355 VDGSGKVTNGLNML
+355 
-369 NSKTGEM
+369 
-376 QTGIGKLVSGSGKVT
+376 
-391 DGLNTLNSKTGEMQK
+391 
-406 GIGEL
+406 
-411 RDGSEKVTGGLNELV
+411 
-426 SKSGD
+426 
-431 LKTGTTDLSNGM
+431 
-443 GKLVEG
+443 
-449 RSQLEKGS
+449 
-457 QEIQKGLQDLNSNV
+457 
-471 QKSAAGLEEMQ
+471 
-482 SKVPSILNTVN
+482 
-493 EKIDGAGANVNQL
+493 
-506 NELTQSTAG
+506 
-515 DAKTAAQ
+515 
-522 DVANLQKQIE
+522 
-532 SLPKEY
+532 
-538 QEQLQPFITSA
+538 
-549 VKSTATVQ
+549 
-557 QKAAGVAGGTNK
+557 K
-569 LNEEVKQLK
+569 LN
-578 GEIHQTTNGLQN
+578 G
-590 KLPNPEGVKTLAG
+590 
-603 GIEKLTNAQNE
+603 
-614 FVSKFHGFGEGLDKA
+614 
-629 KIGANK
+629 
-635 LKDGSVQLIDGVTQL
+635 
-650 QSGSGKVT
+650 
-658 AGLGELYAGA
+658 GLGELSIGA
-668 NQMAGGINQ
+668 NQMAVGINQ
-677 LADGSAQVTGG
+677 LAGG
-688 LGTVSERANQ
+688 A
-698 MAGGINQLAD
+698 
-708 GSSQVTGGLGTVS
+708 SQVTE
-721 VGVSKLA
+721 
-728 DGSGQVTDG
+728 GSG
-737 LGTVSVG
+737 
-744 VSKLADGSGQVTGG
+744 
-758 LGTVSVGVSKLADG
+758 
-772 SSQVTGGLG
+772 
-781 TVSVAVNQLA
+781 
-791 DGSSQVTGGLGTL
+791 
-804 SAGANQMSGG
+804 
-814 ITQLTDGSSQVTTGL
+814 QVTTGL
-829 GTLNGGLNQMSTGST
+829 GTLSGGTGQLVDGVNKLANGSGQVTTGLGTLSGGTGQLVDGVNKLANGSGQVTTGLGTLSNGST

-990 FILFSIVTSL
+990 FILFSIITSL

-1096 LMHKR
+1096 WMYKR
-1101 QFKNVA
+1101 QFRNIA

>member
-90 FVSEKEAEKGMEGR
+90 FVSEKEAKKGMEGR

-222 DGAQKLADGSN
+222 DGVGKLF
-233 KLVDGSGKV
+233 DGSGKV
-242 TNGLNTLNSKTGEMQ
+242 TAGLNTLNSKNGEMQ
-257 TGIGKLVDG
+257 I
-266 SGKVTDGLHVLNSNV
+266 
-281 GIGKL
+281 
-286 VSGSG
+286 
-291 KVTDGLH
+291 
-298 VLNSN
+298 
-303 AGIGKLVSGSGK
+303 
-315 VTDGLHVLNSNAGIG
+315 GIG

-341 GLHALNSNAGIGKL
+341 GLHALNSNTGIGKL
-355 VDGSGKVTNGLNML
+355 VDGSGKVTDGLHAL
-369 NSKTGEM
+369 NSNS
-376 QTGIGKLVSGSGKVT
+376 GIGKLVDGSGKVT
-391 DGLNTLNSKTGEMQK
+391 DGLNTLNSKTGE
-406 GIGEL
+406 L
-411 RDGSEKVTGGLNELV
+411 RDGSEKVTGGLNKLI
-426 SKSGD
+426 SKSGE

-449 RSQLEKGS
+449 QSQLEEGS
-457 QEIQKGLQDLNSNV
+457 QAIQKGLQELNSNV

-493 EKIDGAGANVNQL
+493 EKIDGAGENVNQL

-538 QEQLQPFITSA
+538 QEQLQPFVTSA

-578 GEIHQTTNGLQN
+578 GEIHQTTNGLQKN
-590 KLPNPEGVKTLAG
+590 LPNPAGIKTLAG
-603 GIEKLTNAQNE
+603 GIEKLTSAQNE
-614 FVSKFHGFGEGLDKA
+614 FVSKFHGFGEGLDNA
-629 KIGANK
+629 KIGADK

-658 AGLGELYAGA
+658 AGLGQLSAGV
-668 NQMAGGINQ
+668 NQ
-677 LADGSAQVTGG
+677 
-688 LGTVSERANQ
+688 
-698 MAGGINQLAD
+698 
-708 GSSQVTGGLGTVS
+708 
-721 VGVSKLA
+721 
-728 DGSGQVTDG
+728 
-737 LGTVSVG
+737 
-744 VSKLADGSGQVTGG
+744 LADGSGQVTGG
-758 LGTVSVGVSKLADG
+758 LGTLSVGVNQLADG
-772 SSQVTGGLG
+772 SGQVTGGLG
-781 TVSVAVNQLA
+781 TLSVGVTKLA

-804 SAGANQMSGG
+804 SVGANQMAGG
-814 ITQLTDGSSQVTTGL
+814 VNQLADGSGQVTTGL
-829 GTLNGGLNQMSTGST
+829 GALSTGST

-882 EKTGEVKGTDKT
+882 EKTGEVKGTEKT

-966 IIQAIVADVI
+966 IIQAIVADII

-1101 QFKNVA
+1101 KFKNVA

>member
-1 MKWNQLLR
+1 MKGNQLLR
-9 KEFTEIIKSKK
+9 KEFTQIIKSKK

-90 FVSEKEAEKGMEGR
+90 FVSEKEAKKGMEGR

-222 DGAQKLADGSN
+222 DGVQKLADGSN
-233 KLVDGSGKV
+233 KLVDGSGKVTVGLNTLNSKTGEMQIGIGKLVDGSGKV

-257 TGIGKLVDG
+257 IGIGKLVD
-266 SGKVTDGLHVLNSNV
+266 
-281 GIGKL
+281 
-286 VSGSG
+286 
-291 KVTDGLH
+291 
-298 VLNSN
+298 
-303 AGIGKLVSGSGK
+303 GSGK

-355 VDGSGKVTNGLNML
+355 VDGSGKVTDGLHAL
-369 NSKTGEM
+369 NSNA
-376 QTGIGKLVSGSGKVT
+376 GIGKLVDGSGKVT
-391 DGLNTLNSKTGEMQK
+391 DGLNTLNSKTGE
-406 GIGEL
+406 L
-411 RDGSEKVTGGLNELV
+411 RDGSEKVTGGLNKLV
-426 SKSGD
+426 SKSGE

-449 RSQLEKGS
+449 QRQLEKGS
-457 QEIQKGLQDLNSNV
+457 QEIQKGLQELNSNV

-515 DAKTAAQ
+515 DAKNAAQ
-522 DVANLQKQIE
+522 EVANLQKQIE
-532 SLPKEY
+532 SLPKKY
-538 QEQLQPFITSA
+538 QEQLQPFVTSA

-578 GEIHQTTNGLQN
+578 GEIHQTTNGLQKN
-590 KLPNPEGVKTLAG
+590 LPNPAGIKTLAG
-603 GIEKLTNAQNE
+603 GIEKLTSAQNE
-614 FVSKFHGFGEGLDKA
+614 FVSKFHGFGEGLDNA
-629 KIGANK
+629 KIGADK

-650 QSGSGKVT
+650 QSGSEKVT
-658 AGLGELYAGA
+658 AGLGQLSAGV
-668 NQMAGGINQ
+668 NQ
-677 LADGSAQVTGG
+677 
-688 LGTVSERANQ
+688 
-698 MAGGINQLAD
+698 
-708 GSSQVTGGLGTVS
+708 
-721 VGVSKLA
+721 LA
-728 DGSGQVTDG
+728 DGSGQVTGG
-737 LGTVSVG
+737 LGTLSVG

-758 LGTVSVGVSKLADG
+758 LGTLSVGVTK
-772 SSQVTGGLG
+772 
-781 TVSVAVNQLA
+781 LA

-804 SAGANQMSGG
+804 SAGVNQLADGSGQVTGGLGTLSAGANQMAGG
-814 ITQLTDGSSQVTTGL
+814 VNQLADGSSQVTDGLGTLSVGANQMAGGVNQLADGSNQVTTGL
-829 GTLNGGLNQMSTGST
+829 GTLNGGLNKMSTGST

-1074 QNIGMLMIF
+1074 QNVGVLMIF

-1096 LMHKR
+1096 WMHKR
-1101 QFKNVA
+1101 QFRNIA
-1107 ENQSVEA
+1107 ENQSIEA

>member
-1 MKWNQLLR
+1 MKGNQLLR

-83 NTSFKWE
+83 NKSFKWE
-90 FVSEKEAEKGMEGR
+90 FVSEKEAKKGMEGR

-118 NATTLLKDDPKP
+118 NATTLLKDNPKP

-149 GTAIEKIKGEVSST
+149 GTAIEKIKTEVSST

-170 KMFDSIQDVSKGLA
+170 KMFDSIKDVSKGLA

-191 KLHDGSSE
+191 ELHDGSSE

-222 DGAQKLADGSN
+222 DGVGKLF
-233 KLVDGSGKV
+233 DGSGKV
-242 TNGLNTLNSKTGEMQ
+242 TAGLNTLNSKNGEMQ
-257 TGIGKLVDG
+257 IGIGKLVD
-266 SGKVTDGLHVLNSNV
+266 
-281 GIGKL
+281 
-286 VSGSG
+286 
-291 KVTDGLH
+291 
-298 VLNSN
+298 
-303 AGIGKLVSGSGK
+303 GSGK

-330 KLVDGSGKVTD
+330 KLVDGSGKVT
-341 GLHALNSNAGIGKL
+341 A
-355 VDGSGKVTNGLNML
+355 
-369 NSKTGEM
+369 
-376 QTGIGKLVSGSGKVT
+376 
-391 DGLNTLNSKTGEMQK
+391 GLNTLNSKT
-406 GIGEL
+406 GEL
-411 RDGSEKVTGGLNELV
+411 RDGSEKVTGGLNKLV

-431 LKTGTTDLSNGM
+431 LKTETTDLSNGM

-493 EKIDGAGANVNQL
+493 EKIDGAGANINQL

-590 KLPNPEGVKTLAG
+590 KLPNPAGMKALAG
-603 GIEKLTNAQNE
+603 GVEKLTNAQNE
-614 FVSKFHGFGEGLDKA
+614 FVSKFHGFGEGLDNA
-629 KIGANK
+629 KIGADK

-658 AGLGELYAGA
+658 AGLGQLSAGVNQLADGSSKVTDGLGTLSAGVNQLADGSSKVTGGLGTLSVGA
-668 NQMAGGINQ
+668 NQMAGGVNQ
-677 LADGSAQVTGG
+677 
-688 LGTVSERANQ
+688 
-698 MAGGINQLAD
+698 
-708 GSSQVTGGLGTVS
+708 
-721 VGVSKLA
+721 LA
-728 DGSGQVTDG
+728 DGSGQVT
-737 LGTVSVG
+737 
-744 VSKLADGSGQVTGG
+744 
-758 LGTVSVGVSKLADG
+758 
-772 SSQVTGGLG
+772 
-781 TVSVAVNQLA
+781 
-791 DGSSQVTGGLGTL
+791 
-804 SAGANQMSGG
+804 
-814 ITQLTDGSSQVTTGL
+814 TGL
-829 GTLNGGLNQMSTGST
+829 GTLSTGST

-990 FILFSIVTSL
+990 FILFSIITSL

-1048 NAWLP
+1048 HAWLP

-1059 GLKAVVSSGDFNFMW
+1059 GLKAVVSSGDFDFMW

>member
-1 MKWNQLLR
+1 MKGNQLLR
-9 KEFTEIIKSKK
+9 KEFTQIIKSKK

-149 GTAIEKIKGEVSST
+149 GTAIEKIKGEVAST

-184 DGAEGAN
+184 DGAEGAS
-191 KLHDGSSE
+191 KLHDGSKE

-222 DGAQKLADGSN
+222 DGVQKLADGSN
-233 KLVDGSGKV
+233 KLQDGSGKV
-242 TNGLNTLNSKTGEMQ
+242 TAGLNTLNSKTGEMQ
-257 TGIGKLVDG
+257 
-266 SGKVTDGLHVLNSNV
+266 V

-286 VSGSG
+286 QDGSQ
-291 KVTDGLH
+291 KVT
-298 VLNSN
+298 
-303 AGIGKLVSGSGK
+303 A
-315 VTDGLHVLNSNAGIG
+315 
-330 KLVDGSGKVTD
+330 
-341 GLHALNSNAGIGKL
+341 
-355 VDGSGKVTNGLNML
+355 
-369 NSKTGEM
+369 
-376 QTGIGKLVSGSGKVT
+376 
-391 DGLNTLNSKTGEMQK
+391 GLNTLNGKTDEMKK
-406 GIGEL
+406 GIDEL
-411 RDGSEKVTGGLNELV
+411 RDGSEQVTGGLNKLV
-426 SKSGD
+426 SKSGE
-431 LKTGTTDLSNGM
+431 LKAGTTDLSNGM
-443 GKLVEG
+443 GKVVEG
-449 RSQLEKGS
+449 QSQLEKWS
-457 QEIQKGLQDLNSNV
+457 QGIQKGLQELNSNV
-471 QKSAAGLEEMQ
+471 QNSIAGLEEMQ
-482 SKVPSILNTVN
+482 SKAPSTLNKVN
-493 EKIDGAGANVNQL
+493 EKINEAGEKVNQL
-506 NELTQSTAG
+506 NEFTQSTAE
-515 DAKTAAQ
+515 DAQTAAQ

-538 QEQLQPFITSA
+538 QDQLQPFITSA
-549 VKSTATVQ
+549 AKSTATVQ
-557 QKAAGVAGGTNK
+557 QKAVGVAGGTNK
-569 LNEEVKQLK
+569 LNAEVKQLK
-578 GEIHQTTNGLQN
+578 GEIQQTTSGVQSE
-590 KLPNPEGVKTLAG
+590 LPNPKRVKALTE
-603 GIEKLTNAQNE
+603 GIEKLTNEQAK
-614 FVSKFHGFGEGLDKA
+614 FVSTFQDFGEGLGDTKR
-629 KIGANK
+629 GADK
-635 LKDGSVQLIDGVTQL
+635 LKEGSVQLIDGATQL

-658 AGLGELYAGA
+658 IGLGKLSVGA
-668 NQMAGGINQ
+668 NQM
-677 LADGSAQVTGG
+677 TGG
-688 LGTVSERANQ
+688 VNQ
-698 MAGGINQLAD
+698 
-708 GSSQVTGGLGTVS
+708 
-721 VGVSKLA
+721 LA
-728 DGSGQVTDG
+728 DGSGQVT
-737 LGTVSVG
+737 
-744 VSKLADGSGQVTGG
+744 TG
-758 LGTVSVGVSKLADG
+758 
-772 SSQVTGGLG
+772 
-781 TVSVAVNQLA
+781 
-791 DGSSQVTGGLGTL
+791 
-804 SAGANQMSGG
+804 
-814 ITQLTDGSSQVTTGL
+814 I
-829 GTLNGGLNQMSTGST
+829 GTLNGGLNKMSTGST

-966 IIQAIVADVI
+966 IIQAVVADVI

-1074 QNIGMLMIF
+1074 QNIGILMIF

-1096 LMHKR
+1096 WMHKR
-1101 QFKNVA
+1101 QFKNIA

>member
-1 MKWNQLLR
+1 MKGNQLLR
-9 KEFTEIIKSKK
+9 KEFTQIIKSKK

-90 FVSEKEAEKGMEGR
+90 FVSEKEAKKGMEGR

-149 GTAIEKIKGEVSST
+149 GTAIEKIKGEVAST

-210 LHTLQGKSGEMK
+210 LHTLQGKSGEIQT
-222 DGAQKLADGSN
+222 GVGKLF
-233 KLVDGSGKV
+233 DGSGKV

-257 TGIGKLVDG
+257 I
-266 SGKVTDGLHVLNSNV
+266 
-281 GIGKL
+281 
-286 VSGSG
+286 
-291 KVTDGLH
+291 
-298 VLNSN
+298 
-303 AGIGKLVSGSGK
+303 
-315 VTDGLHVLNSNAGIG
+315 
-330 KLVDGSGKVTD
+330 
-341 GLHALNSNAGIGKL
+341 GIGKL
-355 VDGSGKVTNGLNML
+355 VDGSGKVTNGLNTL
-369 NSKTGEM
+369 NSKTSEMQTGIGKLQDGSQKVTAGLNTLNGKTGEM
-376 QTGIGKLVSGSGKVT
+376 QTGIGKLQDGSKKVT
-391 DGLNTLNSKTGEMQK
+391 AGLNTLVSRSGE
-406 GIGEL
+406 
-411 RDGSEKVTGGLNELV
+411 
-426 SKSGD
+426 

-443 GKLVEG
+443 EQLVG
-449 RSQLEKGS
+449 GQSQLEGAS
-457 QEIQKGLQDLNSNV
+457 QKIEKGLEDLDRAVKN
-471 QKSAAGLEEMQ
+471 SAADLKEMQ
-482 SKVPSILNTVN
+482 SKGPSILNTVN

-515 DAKTAAQ
+515 DAKNAAQ

-549 VKSTATVQ
+549 VTSTATVQ

-578 GEIHQTTNGLQN
+578 GEINQKTSDSQN
-590 KLPNPEGVKTLAG
+590 KLPSTEKMDTLAG
-603 GIEKLTNAQNE
+603 SIEKLVGAQKGFVESSQEFGKKLNA
-614 FVSKFHGFGEGLDKA
+614 A
-629 KIGANK
+629 KEGANK
-635 LKDGSVQLIDGVTQL
+635 FKNESGQLIDAINQL
-650 QSGSGKVT
+650 ADGSGQVT
-658 AGLGELYAGA
+658 GGLGTLSVGA
-668 NQMAGGINQ
+668 NQMAGG
-677 LADGSAQVTGG
+677 V
-688 LGTVSERANQ
+688 
-698 MAGGINQLAD
+698 NQLAD
-708 GSSQVTGGLGTVS
+708 GSSQVTGGLGALS
-721 VGVSKLA
+721 AGANQMAGGVNK
-728 DGSGQVTDG
+728 
-737 LGTVSVG
+737 
-744 VSKLADGSGQVTGG
+744 
-758 LGTVSVGVSKLADG
+758 
-772 SSQVTGGLG
+772 
-781 TVSVAVNQLA
+781 LA

-804 SAGANQMSGG
+804 SAGANQMAGGVNQLASGSG
-814 ITQLTDGSSQVTTGL
+814 QVTTGL
-829 GTLNGGLNQMSTGST
+829 GALSTGST

-882 EKTGEVKGTDKT
+882 EKTSEVKGTDKT

-957 KFGVLLSVG
+957 KFGVLLAVG
-966 IIQAIVADVI
+966 IIQAVVADII

-1096 LMHKR
+1096 WMHKR
-1101 QFKNVA
+1101 QFKNIA

>member
-1 MKWNQLLR
+1 MKWHKLLS
-9 KEFTEIIKSKK
+9 KEFAEIIKSKK

-42 FWDPYKQLDDLPVA
+42 FWDPYEQLDDLPVA
-56 VVNLDKGAVF
+56 VVNLDKGAEL

-83 NTSFKWE
+83 NKSFKWE
-90 FVSEKEAEKGMEGR
+90 FVSEKEAKEGMEGR

-170 KMFDSIQDVSKGLA
+170 KMFDSIKDVSKGLA
-184 DGAEGAN
+184 DGADGAN
-191 KLHDGSSE
+191 KLHDGASE

-222 DGAQKLADGSN
+222 DGVQKLADGSN
-233 KLVDGSGKV
+233 KLQDGSGKV
-242 TNGLNTLNSKTGEMQ
+242 TAGLNTLNSKTGEIQ
-257 TGIGKLVDG
+257 TGIGKLQDG
-266 SGKVTDGLHVLNSNV
+266 SQKVT
-281 GIGKL
+281 
-286 VSGSG
+286 
-291 KVTDGLH
+291 
-298 VLNSN
+298 
-303 AGIGKLVSGSGK
+303 A
-315 VTDGLHVLNSNAGIG
+315 
-330 KLVDGSGKVTD
+330 
-341 GLHALNSNAGIGKL
+341 
-355 VDGSGKVTNGLNML
+355 GLNTL
-369 NSKTGEM
+369 VSKTGELKAGTSELS
-376 QTGIGKLVSGSGKVT
+376 TGMEKLV
-391 DGLNTLNSKTGEMQK
+391 
-406 GIGEL
+406 
-411 RDGSEKVTGGLNELV
+411 GGQ
-426 SKSGD
+426 
-431 LKTGTTDLSNGM
+431 
-443 GKLVEG
+443 
-449 RSQLEKGS
+449 SQLEEGS
-457 QEIQKGLQDLNSNV
+457 QKIEKGLQELNSAVKNSV
-471 QKSAAGLEEMQ
+471 AGLEGMQ

-493 EKIDGAGANVNQL
+493 QKIDGAGENVNQL
-506 NELTQSTAG
+506 NEFTQSTAG

-538 QEQLQPFITSA
+538 QEQLQPYITNA
-549 VKSTATVQ
+549 AKSTATVQ
-557 QKAAGVAGGTNK
+557 QKAIGVAGGTNK

-578 GEIHQTTNGLQN
+578 GEINQTTSEMQN
-590 KLPNPEGVKTLAG
+590 KLPNSEGVKTLTD
-603 GIEKLTNAQNE
+603 GIARLMNAQNE
-614 FVSKFHGFGEGLDKA
+614 FVSKFHGFGEGLSNAKVGVDKL
-629 KIGANK
+629 NN
-635 LKDGSVQLIDGVTQL
+635 GSGQLIDGVTQL
-650 QSGSGKVT
+650 
-658 AGLGELYAGA
+658 
-668 NQMAGGINQ
+668 
-677 LADGSAQVTGG
+677 
-688 LGTVSERANQ
+688 
-698 MAGGINQLAD
+698 AD
-708 GSSQVTGGLGTVS
+708 GSS
-721 VGVSKLA
+721 K
-728 DGSGQVTDG
+728 
-737 LGTVSVG
+737 
-744 VSKLADGSGQVTGG
+744 
-758 LGTVSVGVSKLADG
+758 
-772 SSQVTGGLG
+772 
-781 TVSVAVNQLA
+781 
-791 DGSSQVTGGLGTL
+791 VTGGLGTL
-804 SAGANQMSGG
+804 SAGASQMTGG
-814 ITQLTDGSSQVTTGL
+814 ITQLEDGSSQVTTGI
-829 GTLNGGLNQMSTGST
+829 GTLNGGLNKMSTGST
-844 QLIDGVNKLADGSG
+844 QLIDGVNKLTDGSG

-907 KMAEV
+907 KLAEV

-1034 TFPLELIPKFLQPF
+1034 TFPLELIPKYLQPF
-1048 NAWLP
+1048 HAWLP

-1074 QNIGMLMIF
+1074 QNIGILMIF
-1083 IVVLSLGTIASLT
+1083 IVLLSLGTIASLT
-1096 LMHKR
+1096 WMHKR
-1101 QFKNVA
+1101 RFRNIA

>member
-1 MKWNQLLR
+1 MKGNQLLR

-83 NTSFKWE
+83 NKSFKWE
-90 FVSEKEAEKGMEGR
+90 FVSEKEAKKGMEGR

-118 NATTLLKDDPKP
+118 NATTLLKDNPKP

-149 GTAIEKIKGEVSST
+149 GTAIEKIKGEVAST

-222 DGAQKLADGSN
+222 DGVGKLF
-233 KLVDGSGKV
+233 DGSGKV
-242 TNGLNTLNSKTGEMQ
+242 TAGLNTLNSKNGEMQ
-257 TGIGKLVDG
+257 IGIGKLVDG
-266 SGKVTDGLHVLNSNV
+266 SGKVTDGLY
-281 GIGKL
+281 
-286 VSGSG
+286 
-291 KVTDGLH
+291 
-298 VLNSN
+298 
-303 AGIGKLVSGSGK
+303 
-315 VTDGLHVLNSNAGIG
+315 VLNSNAGIG
-330 KLVDGSGKVTD
+330 KLVDGSGKVT
-341 GLHALNSNAGIGKL
+341 A
-355 VDGSGKVTNGLNML
+355 
-369 NSKTGEM
+369 
-376 QTGIGKLVSGSGKVT
+376 
-391 DGLNTLNSKTGEMQK
+391 GLNTLNSKT
-406 GIGEL
+406 GEL
-411 RDGSEKVTGGLNELV
+411 RDGSEKVTGGLNKLV

-493 EKIDGAGANVNQL
+493 EKIDGAGANINQL

-590 KLPNPEGVKTLAG
+590 KLPNPAGMKALAG
-603 GIEKLTNAQNE
+603 GVEKLTNAQNE
-614 FVSKFHGFGEGLDKA
+614 FVSKFHGFGEGLDNA
-629 KIGANK
+629 KIGADK

-658 AGLGELYAGA
+658 AGLGQLSAGVNQLADGSSKVTDGLGTLSAGVNQLADGSSKVTGGLGTLSVGA
-668 NQMAGGINQ
+668 NQMAGGVNQ
-677 LADGSAQVTGG
+677 
-688 LGTVSERANQ
+688 
-698 MAGGINQLAD
+698 
-708 GSSQVTGGLGTVS
+708 
-721 VGVSKLA
+721 LA
-728 DGSGQVTDG
+728 DGSGQVT
-737 LGTVSVG
+737 
-744 VSKLADGSGQVTGG
+744 
-758 LGTVSVGVSKLADG
+758 
-772 SSQVTGGLG
+772 
-781 TVSVAVNQLA
+781 
-791 DGSSQVTGGLGTL
+791 
-804 SAGANQMSGG
+804 
-814 ITQLTDGSSQVTTGL
+814 TGL
-829 GTLNGGLNQMSTGST
+829 GTLSTGST

-990 FILFSIVTSL
+990 FILFSIITSL

-1048 NAWLP
+1048 HAWLP

-1059 GLKAVVSSGDFNFMW
+1059 GLKAVVSSGDFDFMW

>member
-90 FVSEKEAEKGMEGR
+90 FVSEKEAKKGMEGR
-104 KYYMLVRIPDDFSS
+104 KYYMLVRIPDNFSS

-222 DGAQKLADGSN
+222 DGVQKLADGSN

-257 TGIGKLVDG
+257 IGIGKLVDG
-266 SGKVTDGLHVLNSNV
+266 SGKVT
-281 GIGKL
+281 
-286 VSGSG
+286 
-291 KVTDGLH
+291 
-298 VLNSN
+298 
-303 AGIGKLVSGSGK
+303 A
-315 VTDGLHVLNSNAGIG
+315 
-330 KLVDGSGKVTD
+330 
-341 GLHALNSNAGIGKL
+341 
-355 VDGSGKVTNGLNML
+355 
-369 NSKTGEM
+369 
-376 QTGIGKLVSGSGKVT
+376 
-391 DGLNTLNSKTGEMQK
+391 GLNTLNNKTGEMQK

-411 RDGSEKVTGGLNELV
+411 HDGSEKVTAGLNKLV
-426 SKSGD
+426 SKSGE
-431 LKTGTTDLSNGM
+431 LQKGTTDLSNGM

-449 RSQLEKGS
+449 QSQLEEGS
-457 QEIQKGLQDLNSNV
+457 QAIQKGLQDLNSNV

-515 DAKTAAQ
+515 DAKTATQ

-578 GEIHQTTNGLQN
+578 GEIHQKTNGLQN
-590 KLPNPEGVKTLAG
+590 QLPNPAGVKNLAG
-603 GIEKLTNAQNE
+603 GIAKLTSAQNE
-614 FVSKFHGFGEGLDKA
+614 FVSKFHGFGEGLDNA
-629 KIGANK
+629 KIGADK
-635 LKDGSVQLIDGVTQL
+635 LKDGSVQLIDGVAQL

-658 AGLGELYAGA
+658 AGLGQLSAGA
-668 NQMAGGINQ
+668 NQMAGG
-677 LADGSAQVTGG
+677 
-688 LGTVSERANQ
+688 
-698 MAGGINQLAD
+698 
-708 GSSQVTGGLGTVS
+708 
-721 VGVSKLA
+721 
-728 DGSGQVTDG
+728 
-737 LGTVSVG
+737 
-744 VSKLADGSGQVTGG
+744 
-758 LGTVSVGVSKLADG
+758 
-772 SSQVTGGLG
+772 
-781 TVSVAVNQLA
+781 VNQLA

-804 SAGANQMSGG
+804 SVGANQM
-814 ITQLTDGSSQVTTGL
+814 
-829 GTLNGGLNQMSTGST
+829 
-844 QLIDGVNKLADGSG
+844 A
-858 KVTDGL
+858 
-864 VKVNDG
+864 
-870 SGELAEKLGEGA
+870 
-882 EKTGEVKGTDKT
+882 
-894 YDMFASPVKVKTE
+894 
-907 KMAEV
+907 
-912 PNYGTGFTP
+912 
-921 YFLSLGLFVGAL
+921 
-933 LLSIVYPLR
+933 
-942 DTVGVPKSGFSWFIS
+942 
-957 KFGVLLSVG
+957 
-966 IIQAIVADVI
+966 
-976 LLFGLGVEVQSIPY
+976 
-990 FILFSIVTSL
+990 
-1000 AFIALIQCLVTAFGD
+1000 
-1015 AGRFI
+1015 
-1020 AIITLIIQ
+1020 
-1028 LTTSAG
+1028 
-1034 TFPLELIPKFLQPF
+1034 
-1048 NAWLP
+1048 
-1053 MTYSVS
+1053 
-1059 GLKAVVSSGDFNFMW
+1059 
-1074 QNIGMLMIF
+1074 
-1083 IVVLSLGTIASLT
+1083 
-1096 LMHKR
+1096 
-1101 QFKNVA
+1101 
-1107 ENQSVEA
+1107 

>member
-1 MKWNQLLR
+1 M
-9 KEFTEIIKSKK
+9 
-20 ILIPIIAVLFVPILY
+20 LIPIIAVLFVPILY

-66 DGKPIEVGKGLV
+66 DGKSIEVGKGLV

-83 NTSFKWE
+83 NKSFKWE
-90 FVSEKEAEKGMEGR
+90 FVSEKEAKKGMEGR
-104 KYYMLVRIPDDFSS
+104 KYYMIVRIPDDFLS
-118 NATTLLKDDPKP
+118 NATTLLKDNPKP

-149 GTAIEKIKGEVSST
+149 GTAIEKIKTEVSST

-222 DGAQKLADGSN
+222 DGVQKLADGSN

-257 TGIGKLVDG
+257 I
-266 SGKVTDGLHVLNSNV
+266 
-281 GIGKL
+281 
-286 VSGSG
+286 
-291 KVTDGLH
+291 
-298 VLNSN
+298 
-303 AGIGKLVSGSGK
+303 
-315 VTDGLHVLNSNAGIG
+315 
-330 KLVDGSGKVTD
+330 
-341 GLHALNSNAGIGKL
+341 GIGKL
-355 VDGSGKVTNGLNML
+355 VDGSGKVTNGLNTL
-369 NSKTGEM
+369 NSKTSEM
-376 QTGIGKLVSGSGKVT
+376 QAGIGKLVDGSGKVT

-411 RDGSEKVTGGLNELV
+411 HDGSEKLTGGLNKLV
-426 SKSGD
+426 SKSGE
-431 LKTGTTDLSNGM
+431 LQTGTTDLSNGM
-443 GKLVEG
+443 EQLVG
-449 RSQLEKGS
+449 GQNQLEVAS
-457 QEIQKGLQDLNSNV
+457 QKIEKGLQDLNSKV
-471 QKSAAGLEEMQ
+471 KSSAAGLEEIQ
-482 SKVPSILNTVN
+482 SKGPSILNTVN

-515 DAKTAAQ
+515 DAKNAEQ
-522 DVANLQKQIE
+522 EVVNLQKQIE

-578 GEIHQTTNGLQN
+578 GEINQKTSDAQN
-590 KLPNPEGVKTLAG
+590 KLPNTAKLDSLTE
-603 GIEKLTNAQNE
+603 GIEKLASAQKG
-614 FVSKFHGFGEGLDKA
+614 FVENFQGFGKNLNVA
-629 KIGANK
+629 KEGANK
-635 LKDGSVQLIDGVTQL
+635 FKNESGQLIDAINQL
-650 QSGSGKVT
+650 ADGSGKVT
-658 AGLGELYAGA
+658 GGLGALSAGA
-668 NQMAGGINQ
+668 NQMAGG
-677 LADGSAQVTGG
+677 VH
-688 LGTVSERANQ
+688 
-698 MAGGINQLAD
+698 QLAD
-708 GSSQVTGGLGTVS
+708 GSSQVTGGLGQLS
-721 VGVSKLA
+721 AGA
-728 DGSGQVTDG
+728 NQM
-737 LGTVSVG
+737 
-744 VSKLADGSGQVTGG
+744 AGG
-758 LGTVSVGVSKLADG
+758 
-772 SSQVTGGLG
+772 
-781 TVSVAVNQLA
+781 VNQLA
-791 DGSSQVTGGLGTL
+791 DGSSKVTGGLGTL
-804 SAGANQMSGG
+804 SVGANQMAGG
-814 ITQLTDGSSQVTTGL
+814 VNHLADGSGQVTTGL
-829 GTLNGGLNQMSTGST
+829 GTLNGGLNQMSNGST

-907 KMAEV
+907 KIAEV

-1020 AIITLIIQ
+1020 AIITLIMQ

-1059 GLKAVVSSGDFNFMW
+1059 GLKAVVSSGDFDFMW

>member
-1 MKWNQLLR
+1 MKGNQLLR

-83 NTSFKWE
+83 NKSFKWE
-90 FVSEKEAEKGMEGR
+90 FVSEKEAKKGMEGR

-118 NATTLLKDDPKP
+118 NATTLLKDNPKP

-149 GTAIEKIKGEVSST
+149 GTAIEKIKTEVSST

-170 KMFDSIQDVSKGLA
+170 KMFDSIKDVSKGLA

-210 LHTLQGKSGEMK
+210 LHTLQGKSGEIQT
-222 DGAQKLADGSN
+222 GVGKLFDGSGKVTAGLN
-233 KLVDGSGKV
+233 TLNSKTGEMQIGIGKLVDGSGKV
-242 TNGLNTLNSKTGEMQ
+242 TNGLNTLNSKTSEMQ
-257 TGIGKLVDG
+257 
-266 SGKVTDGLHVLNSNV
+266 
-281 GIGKL
+281 
-286 VSGSG
+286 
-291 KVTDGLH
+291 
-298 VLNSN
+298 
-303 AGIGKLVSGSGK
+303 
-315 VTDGLHVLNSNAGIG
+315 AGIG
-330 KLVDGSGKVTD
+330 KLVD
-341 GLHALNSNAGIGKL
+341 
-355 VDGSGKVTNGLNML
+355 
-369 NSKTGEM
+369 
-376 QTGIGKLVSGSGKVT
+376 GSGKVT

-411 RDGSEKVTGGLNELV
+411 HDGSEKVTGGLNKLV
-426 SKSGD
+426 SKSGE

-449 RSQLEKGS
+449 QSQLEKGS
-457 QEIQKGLQDLNSNV
+457 RKIQKGLQDLNSKV
-471 QKSAAGLEEMQ
+471 KSSAAGLEEIQ
-482 SKVPSILNTVN
+482 SKGPSILNTVN

-515 DAKTAAQ
+515 DAKNAAQ
-522 DVANLQKQIE
+522 EVANLQKQIE

-578 GEIHQTTNGLQN
+578 SEINQKTGDGQS
-590 KLPNPEGVKTLAG
+590 KLPNAAELQSLTA
-603 GIEKLTNAQNE
+603 GIEQLSSAQKG
-614 FVSKFHGFGEGLDKA
+614 FVEKFQGFGA
-629 KIGANK
+629 KLNTAKEGANK
-635 LKDGSVQLIDGVTQL
+635 FKNESGQLIDAINQL
-650 QSGSGKVT
+650 ADGSGQVT
-658 AGLGELYAGA
+658 TGLDTLSAGA
-668 NQMAGGINQ
+668 NQMAGG
-677 LADGSAQVTGG
+677 
-688 LGTVSERANQ
+688 
-698 MAGGINQLAD
+698 
-708 GSSQVTGGLGTVS
+708 
-721 VGVSKLA
+721 
-728 DGSGQVTDG
+728 
-737 LGTVSVG
+737 
-744 VSKLADGSGQVTGG
+744 
-758 LGTVSVGVSKLADG
+758 
-772 SSQVTGGLG
+772 
-781 TVSVAVNQLA
+781 VNQLA
-791 DGSSQVTGGLGTL
+791 DGSSQVTGGLGQL
-804 SAGANQMSGG
+804 SAGANQMAGG
-814 ITQLTDGSSQVTTGL
+814 VNQLADGSNQVTGGLGTLSVGANQMAGGVNQLADGSGQVTTGL
-829 GTLNGGLNQMSTGST
+829 DTLSNGST

-907 KMAEV
+907 KIAEV

-990 FILFSIVTSL
+990 FILFSIITSL

-1020 AIITLIIQ
+1020 AIITLIMQ

>member
-1 MKWNQLLR
+1 MKGNQLLR
-9 KEFTEIIKSKK
+9 KEFTEIIKNKK

-83 NTSFKWE
+83 NKSFKWE
-90 FVSEKEAEKGMEGR
+90 FVSEKEAKKGMEGR

-118 NATTLLKDDPKP
+118 NATTLLKDNPKP

-149 GTAIEKIKGEVSST
+149 GTAIEKIKGEVAST

-257 TGIGKLVDG
+257 I
-266 SGKVTDGLHVLNSNV
+266 
-281 GIGKL
+281 
-286 VSGSG
+286 
-291 KVTDGLH
+291 
-298 VLNSN
+298 
-303 AGIGKLVSGSGK
+303 
-315 VTDGLHVLNSNAGIG
+315 
-330 KLVDGSGKVTD
+330 
-341 GLHALNSNAGIGKL
+341 GIGKL
-355 VDGSGKVTNGLNML
+355 VDGSGKVTNGLNTL

-376 QTGIGKLVSGSGKVT
+376 QTGIGKLIDGSGKVT

-411 RDGSEKVTGGLNELV
+411 HDGSEKVTGGLNKLV
-426 SKSGD
+426 SKSGE

-449 RSQLEKGS
+449 QSQLEEGS
-457 QEIQKGLQDLNSNV
+457 QAIQKGLQDLNSNV
-471 QKSAAGLEEMQ
+471 QKSAADLEEMQ

-515 DAKTAAQ
+515 DAKTATQ

-578 GEIHQTTNGLQN
+578 GEINQKTSDAQN
-590 KLPNPEGVKTLAG
+590 KLPNTAKLDSLTE
-603 GIEKLTNAQNE
+603 GIEKLASAQKG
-614 FVSKFHGFGEGLDKA
+614 FVENFQGFGKNLNVA
-629 KIGANK
+629 KEGANK
-635 LKDGSVQLIDGVTQL
+635 FKNESGQLIDAINQL
-650 QSGSGKVT
+650 ADGSGKVT
-658 AGLGELYAGA
+658 GGLGALSAGA
-668 NQMAGGINQ
+668 NQMAGG
-677 LADGSAQVTGG
+677 VH
-688 LGTVSERANQ
+688 
-698 MAGGINQLAD
+698 QLAD
-708 GSSQVTGGLGTVS
+708 GSSQVTGGLGQLS
-721 VGVSKLA
+721 AGA
-728 DGSGQVTDG
+728 NQM
-737 LGTVSVG
+737 
-744 VSKLADGSGQVTGG
+744 AGG
-758 LGTVSVGVSKLADG
+758 
-772 SSQVTGGLG
+772 
-781 TVSVAVNQLA
+781 VNQLA
-791 DGSSQVTGGLGTL
+791 DGSSKVTGGLGTL
-804 SAGANQMSGG
+804 SVGANQMAGG
-814 ITQLTDGSSQVTTGL
+814 VNHLADGSGQVTTGL
-829 GTLNGGLNQMSTGST
+829 GTLNGGLNQMSNGST

-907 KMAEV
+907 KIAEV

-1020 AIITLIIQ
+1020 AIVTLIMQ

-1059 GLKAVVSSGDFNFMW
+1059 GLKAVVSSGDFDFMW

>member
-1 MKWNQLLR
+1 MKGNQLLR

-66 DGKPIEVGKGLV
+66 DGESIEVGKGLV

-83 NTSFKWE
+83 NKSFKWE
-90 FVSEKEAEKGMEGR
+90 FVSEKEAKKGMEGR

-118 NATTLLKDDPKP
+118 NATTLLKDNPKP

-149 GTAIEKIKGEVSST
+149 GTAIEKIKTEVSST

-222 DGAQKLADGSN
+222 DGVQKLADGSN
-233 KLVDGSGKV
+233 KLQDGSGKV
-242 TNGLNTLNSKTGEMQ
+242 TAGLNTLNSKN
-257 TGIGKLVDG
+257 GIGKLQDG
-266 SGKVTDGLHVLNSNV
+266 SGKVTD
-281 GIGKL
+281 
-286 VSGSG
+286 
-291 KVTDGLH
+291 
-298 VLNSN
+298 
-303 AGIGKLVSGSGK
+303 
-315 VTDGLHVLNSNAGIG
+315 
-330 KLVDGSGKVTD
+330 
-341 GLHALNSNAGIGKL
+341 
-355 VDGSGKVTNGLNML
+355 GLNML

-376 QTGIGKLVSGSGKVT
+376 Q
-391 DGLNTLNSKTGEMQK
+391 K
-406 GIGEL
+406 GISEL
-411 RDGSEKVTGGLNELV
+411 RDGSEKVTNGLSILV
-426 SKSGD
+426 SKTGE
-431 LKTGTTDLSNGM
+431 LQTGTTELSNGM
-443 GKLVEG
+443 EKLAG
-449 RSQLEKGS
+449 GQSQLEKGS
-457 QEIQKGLQDLNSNV
+457 EEIQKGLQELNNKV
-471 QKSAAGLEEMQ
+471 QNSVAGLGEMQ
-482 SKVPSILNTVN
+482 SKVPSILNTVT
-493 EKIDGAGANVNQL
+493 EKIDGAGENVNQL
-506 NELTQSTAG
+506 NELTQSTAR
-515 DAKTAAQ
+515 DAKTAVQ

-538 QEQLQPFITSA
+538 QEQLQPFITNA

-578 GEIHQTTNGLQN
+578 GEISEKTSGMQS
-590 KLPNPEGVKTLAG
+590 KMPNPEEVGNLTSGIKT
-603 GIEKLTNAQNE
+603 LTNAQNE
-614 FVSKFHGFGEGLDKA
+614 FVSKFHGLGEGLGNA
-629 KIGANK
+629 KVGADK
-635 LKDGSVQLIDGVTQL
+635 LKNGSGQLIDGVNQL
-650 QSGSGKVT
+650 FDGSGK
-658 AGLGELYAGA
+658 
-668 NQMAGGINQ
+668 
-677 LADGSAQVTGG
+677 VTGG
-688 LGTVSERANQ
+688 LGTLSVGANQ

-708 GSSQVTGGLGTVS
+708 GSSQVTGGLGTLS
-721 VGVSKLA
+721 VGVTKLA
-728 DGSGQVTDG
+728 DGS
-737 LGTVSVG
+737 
-744 VSKLADGSGQVTGG
+744 
-758 LGTVSVGVSKLADG
+758 
-772 SSQVTGGLG
+772 
-781 TVSVAVNQLA
+781 N
-791 DGSSQVTGGLGTL
+791 
-804 SAGANQMSGG
+804 
-814 ITQLTDGSSQVTTGL
+814 QVTTGL
-829 GTLNGGLNQMSTGST
+829 GDLNGGLNKMSTGST

-942 DTVGVPKSGFSWFIS
+942 DTVGVPKSGFSWFLS

-966 IIQAIVADVI
+966 IIQAVVADVI

-990 FILFSIVTSL
+990 FILFSIITSL

-1020 AIITLIIQ
+1020 AIITLIMQ

-1059 GLKAVVSSGDFNFMW
+1059 GLKVVVSSGDFDFMW

>member
-1 MKWNQLLR
+1 MKGNQLLR

-83 NTSFKWE
+83 NKSFKWE
-90 FVSEKEAEKGMEGR
+90 FVSEKEARKGMEGR

-118 NATTLLKDDPKP
+118 NATTLLKDNPKP

-149 GTAIEKIKGEVSST
+149 GTAIEKIKTEVSST

-170 KMFDSIQDVSKGLA
+170 KMFDSIKDVSKGLA

-210 LHTLQGKSGEMK
+210 LHTLQGKSGEIQT
-222 DGAQKLADGSN
+222 GVGKLFDGSGKVTAGLN
-233 KLVDGSGKV
+233 TLNSKTGEMQIGIGKLVDGSGKV
-242 TNGLNTLNSKTGEMQ
+242 TNGLNTLNSKTSEMQ
-257 TGIGKLVDG
+257 
-266 SGKVTDGLHVLNSNV
+266 
-281 GIGKL
+281 
-286 VSGSG
+286 
-291 KVTDGLH
+291 
-298 VLNSN
+298 
-303 AGIGKLVSGSGK
+303 
-315 VTDGLHVLNSNAGIG
+315 AGIG
-330 KLVDGSGKVTD
+330 KLVD
-341 GLHALNSNAGIGKL
+341 
-355 VDGSGKVTNGLNML
+355 
-369 NSKTGEM
+369 
-376 QTGIGKLVSGSGKVT
+376 GSGKVT

-411 RDGSEKVTGGLNELV
+411 HDGSEKVTGGLNKLV
-426 SKSGD
+426 SKSGE

-449 RSQLEKGS
+449 QSQLEKGS
-457 QEIQKGLQDLNSNV
+457 REIQKGLQDLNSNV

-482 SKVPSILNTVN
+482 SKVPSILSTVN

-515 DAKTAAQ
+515 DAKNAAQ
-522 DVANLQKQIE
+522 EVANLQKQIE

-569 LNEEVKQLK
+569 LNEAVKQLK
-578 GEIHQTTNGLQN
+578 SEINQKTGDGQS
-590 KLPNPEGVKTLAG
+590 KLPNAAELQSLTA
-603 GIEKLTNAQNE
+603 GIEQLSSAQKG
-614 FVSKFHGFGEGLDKA
+614 FVEKFQGFGA
-629 KIGANK
+629 KLNTAKEGANK
-635 LKDGSVQLIDGVTQL
+635 FKNESGQLIDAINQL
-650 QSGSGKVT
+650 ADGSGQVT
-658 AGLGELYAGA
+658 TGLDTLSAGA
-668 NQMAGGINQ
+668 NQMAGG
-677 LADGSAQVTGG
+677 
-688 LGTVSERANQ
+688 
-698 MAGGINQLAD
+698 
-708 GSSQVTGGLGTVS
+708 
-721 VGVSKLA
+721 
-728 DGSGQVTDG
+728 
-737 LGTVSVG
+737 
-744 VSKLADGSGQVTGG
+744 
-758 LGTVSVGVSKLADG
+758 
-772 SSQVTGGLG
+772 
-781 TVSVAVNQLA
+781 VNQLA
-791 DGSSQVTGGLGTL
+791 DGSSQVTGGLGQL
-804 SAGANQMSGG
+804 SAGANKMAGG
-814 ITQLTDGSSQVTTGL
+814 VNQLADGSNQVTGGLGTLSVGANQMAGGVNQLADGSGQVTTGL
-829 GTLNGGLNQMSTGST
+829 GTLSNGST

-990 FILFSIVTSL
+990 FILFSIITSL
-1000 AFIALIQCLVTAFGD
+1000 AFIVLIQCLVTAFGD

-1020 AIITLIIQ
+1020 AIITLIMQ

-1059 GLKAVVSSGDFNFMW
+1059 GLKAVVSSGDFDFMW

-1101 QFKNVA
+1101 QFKNVS

>member
-1 MKWNQLLR
+1 MKGNQLLR

-83 NTSFKWE
+83 NKSFKWE
-90 FVSEKEAEKGMEGR
+90 FVSEKEAKKGMEGR
-104 KYYMLVRIPDDFSS
+104 KYYMLVRIPADFSS
-118 NATTLLKDDPKP
+118 NATTLLKDNPKP

-149 GTAIEKIKGEVSST
+149 GTAIGKIKSEVSST

-170 KMFDSIQDVSKGLA
+170 KMFDSIKDVSKGLA
-184 DGAEGAN
+184 DGAEGAS
-191 KLHDGSSE
+191 KLHDGTSE

-222 DGAQKLADGSN
+222 DGVQKLADGSN
-233 KLVDGSGKV
+233 KLIDGSGKV
-242 TNGLNTLNSKTGEMQ
+242 TAGLNTLNSKTGEMQ
-257 TGIGKLVDG
+257 TGIGKLQDG
-266 SGKVTDGLHVLNSNV
+266 SGKVTG
-281 GIGKL
+281 
-286 VSGSG
+286 
-291 KVTDGLH
+291 
-298 VLNSN
+298 
-303 AGIGKLVSGSGK
+303 
-315 VTDGLHVLNSNAGIG
+315 
-330 KLVDGSGKVTD
+330 
-341 GLHALNSNAGIGKL
+341 
-355 VDGSGKVTNGLNML
+355 
-369 NSKTGEM
+369 
-376 QTGIGKLVSGSGKVT
+376 
-391 DGLNTLNSKTGEMQK
+391 GLNTLNSKT
-406 GIGEL
+406 GEL
-411 RDGSEKVTGGLNELV
+411 RDGSEKVTGGLNKLV
-426 SKSGD
+426 SKSGE
-431 LKTGTTDLSNGM
+431 LQTGTTNLSNGM

-449 RSQLEKGS
+449 QSQLEKGS
-457 QEIQKGLQDLNSNV
+457 QAIQKGLQDLNSNV

-482 SKVPSILNTVN
+482 SKVPSILNAVN
-493 EKIDGAGANVNQL
+493 EKIDGAGANVNRL

-515 DAKTAAQ
+515 DAKNAAQ
-522 DVANLQKQIE
+522 EVANLQKQIE

-549 VKSTATVQ
+549 VKSTETVQ

-569 LNEEVKQLK
+569 LNEQVKQLK
-578 GEIHQTTNGLQN
+578 GEIDQKTSGLQN
-590 KLPNPEGVKTLAG
+590 KLPNSEGVKTLAD

-614 FVSKFHGFGEGLDKA
+614 FVSKFYGFGEGLDNA
-629 KIGANK
+629 KIGADK

-658 AGLGELYAGA
+658 AGLGQLSAG
-668 NQMAGGINQ
+668 
-677 LADGSAQVTGG
+677 
-688 LGTVSERANQ
+688 
-698 MAGGINQLAD
+698 
-708 GSSQVTGGLGTVS
+708 
-721 VGVSKLA
+721 
-728 DGSGQVTDG
+728 
-737 LGTVSVG
+737 
-744 VSKLADGSGQVTGG
+744 
-758 LGTVSVGVSKLADG
+758 
-772 SSQVTGGLG
+772 
-781 TVSVAVNQLA
+781 VNQLV

-804 SAGANQMSGG
+804 SVGTSQMTGG
-814 ITQLTDGSSQVTTGL
+814 ITQLADGSSQVTTGL
-829 GTLNGGLNQMSTGST
+829 GTLNGGLNKMSTGST

-990 FILFSIVTSL
+990 FILFSIITSL

-1048 NAWLP
+1048 HAWLP

-1059 GLKAVVSSGDFNFMW
+1059 GFKAVVSSGDFNFMW
-1074 QNIGMLMIF
+1074 QNIGVLMIF
-1083 IVVLSLGTIASLT
+1083 IVVLSLGTIVSLT

-1101 QFKNVA
+1101 KFKNVV

>member
-1 MKWNQLLR
+1 MKGNQLLR
-9 KEFTEIIKSKK
+9 KEFTQIIKSKK

-90 FVSEKEAEKGMEGR
+90 FVSEKEAKKGMEGR

-149 GTAIEKIKGEVSST
+149 GTAIEKIKGEVAST

-184 DGAEGAN
+184 DGAEGAS

-222 DGAQKLADGSN
+222 DGVGKLF
-233 KLVDGSGKV
+233 DGSGKV

-257 TGIGKLVDG
+257 IGIGKLVD
-266 SGKVTDGLHVLNSNV
+266 
-281 GIGKL
+281 
-286 VSGSG
+286 
-291 KVTDGLH
+291 
-298 VLNSN
+298 
-303 AGIGKLVSGSGK
+303 GSGK

-355 VDGSGKVTNGLNML
+355 VDGSGKVTA
-369 NSKTGEM
+369 
-376 QTGIGKLVSGSGKVT
+376 
-391 DGLNTLNSKTGEMQK
+391 GLNTLNSKT
-406 GIGEL
+406 GEL
-411 RDGSEKVTGGLNELV
+411 RDGSEKVTGGLNKLV
-426 SKSGD
+426 SKSGEF
-431 LKTGTTDLSNGM
+431 KTGTTDLSNGM

-493 EKIDGAGANVNQL
+493 EKIDGAGTNVNQL

-590 KLPNPEGVKTLAG
+590 KLPNPAGMKALAG
-603 GIEKLTNAQNE
+603 GVEKLTNAQNE
-614 FVSKFHGFGEGLDKA
+614 FVSKFHGFGEGLDNA
-629 KIGANK
+629 KIGADK
-635 LKDGSVQLIDGVTQL
+635 LKDGSAQLIDGVTQL

-658 AGLGELYAGA
+658 AGLGQLSAG
-668 NQMAGGINQ
+668 
-677 LADGSAQVTGG
+677 
-688 LGTVSERANQ
+688 
-698 MAGGINQLAD
+698 
-708 GSSQVTGGLGTVS
+708 
-721 VGVSKLA
+721 
-728 DGSGQVTDG
+728 
-737 LGTVSVG
+737 
-744 VSKLADGSGQVTGG
+744 
-758 LGTVSVGVSKLADG
+758 
-772 SSQVTGGLG
+772 
-781 TVSVAVNQLA
+781 VNQLA

-804 SAGANQMSGG
+804 SVGVTKLADGSSQVTGGLGTLSVGVTKLADGSSQVTGGLDTLSVGAGQMSGG
-814 ITQLTDGSSQVTTGL
+814 ITQLSNGSGQVTTGL
-829 GTLNGGLNQMSTGST
+829 GTLSTGST

-966 IIQAIVADVI
+966 IIQAVVADVI
-976 LLFGLGVEVQSIPY
+976 LLFGLGVEVQSVPY

-1096 LMHKR
+1096 WMHKR
-1101 QFKNVA
+1101 QFRNIA

>member
-1 MKWNQLLR
+1 MKGNQLLR
-9 KEFTEIIKSKK
+9 KELTEIIKSKK

-83 NTSFKWE
+83 NKSFKWE
-90 FVSEKEAEKGMEGR
+90 FVSEKEAKKGMEGR

-118 NATTLLKDDPKP
+118 NATTLLKDNPKP

-149 GTAIEKIKGEVSST
+149 GTAIEKIKTEVSST

-170 KMFDSIQDVSKGLA
+170 KMFDSIKDVSKGLA
-184 DGAEGAN
+184 DGAEGAS

-210 LHTLQGKSGEMK
+210 LHTLQGKSGEIQT
-222 DGAQKLADGSN
+222 GVGKLF
-233 KLVDGSGKV
+233 DGSGKV

-257 TGIGKLVDG
+257 IGIGKLVD
-266 SGKVTDGLHVLNSNV
+266 
-281 GIGKL
+281 
-286 VSGSG
+286 
-291 KVTDGLH
+291 
-298 VLNSN
+298 
-303 AGIGKLVSGSGK
+303 GSGK

-330 KLVDGSGKVTD
+330 KLVDGSGKVT
-341 GLHALNSNAGIGKL
+341 A
-355 VDGSGKVTNGLNML
+355 
-369 NSKTGEM
+369 
-376 QTGIGKLVSGSGKVT
+376 
-391 DGLNTLNSKTGEMQK
+391 GLNTLNSKT
-406 GIGEL
+406 GEL
-411 RDGSEKVTGGLNELV
+411 RDGSEKVTGGLNKLV
-426 SKSGD
+426 SKSGE

-443 GKLVEG
+443 EQLVG
-449 RSQLEKGS
+449 GQNQLEVAS
-457 QEIQKGLQDLNSNV
+457 QKIEKGLQDLNSKV
-471 QKSAAGLEEMQ
+471 KSSAAGLEEMQ
-482 SKVPSILNTVN
+482 SQVPSILNTVN
-493 EKIDGAGANVNQL
+493 EKIDGAGANINQL
-506 NELTQSTAG
+506 NELTQSTVG
-515 DAKTAAQ
+515 DAKNAAQ

-590 KLPNPEGVKTLAG
+590 KLPNPAGMKALADGV
-603 GIEKLTNAQNE
+603 EKLTNAQNE
-614 FVSKFHGFGEGLDKA
+614 FVSKFHGFGEGLDNA
-629 KIGANK
+629 KIGADK

-658 AGLGELYAGA
+658 
-668 NQMAGGINQ
+668 
-677 LADGSAQVTGG
+677 
-688 LGTVSERANQ
+688 
-698 MAGGINQLAD
+698 
-708 GSSQVTGGLGTVS
+708 
-721 VGVSKLA
+721 
-728 DGSGQVTDG
+728 DG
-737 LGTVSVG
+737 LGQLSAG
-744 VSKLADGSGQVTGG
+744 
-758 LGTVSVGVSKLADG
+758 
-772 SSQVTGGLG
+772 
-781 TVSVAVNQLA
+781 VNQLA

-804 SAGANQMSGG
+804 SAGVN
-814 ITQLTDGSSQVTTGL
+814 QLTDGSSQVTGGLGTLSVGANQMAGGVNQLADGSGQVTTGL
-829 GTLNGGLNQMSTGST
+829 GTLSNGST

-1101 QFKNVA
+1101 QLKNVA

>member
-1 MKWNQLLR
+1 MKGNQLLR

-83 NTSFKWE
+83 NKSFKWE
-90 FVSEKEAEKGMEGR
+90 FVSEKEAKKGMEGR

-118 NATTLLKDDPKP
+118 NATTLLKDNPKP

-149 GTAIEKIKGEVSST
+149 GTAIEKIKTEVSST

-170 KMFDSIQDVSKGLA
+170 KMFDSIKDVSKGLA
-184 DGAEGAN
+184 DGAEGAS

-210 LHTLQGKSGEMK
+210 LHTLQGKSGEIQT
-222 DGAQKLADGSN
+222 GVGKLFDGSGKVTAGLN
-233 KLVDGSGKV
+233 TLNSKTGEMQIGIGKLVDGSGKV
-242 TNGLNTLNSKTGEMQ
+242 TNGLNTLNSKTSEMQ
-257 TGIGKLVDG
+257 
-266 SGKVTDGLHVLNSNV
+266 
-281 GIGKL
+281 
-286 VSGSG
+286 
-291 KVTDGLH
+291 
-298 VLNSN
+298 
-303 AGIGKLVSGSGK
+303 
-315 VTDGLHVLNSNAGIG
+315 AGIG
-330 KLVDGSGKVTD
+330 KLVD
-341 GLHALNSNAGIGKL
+341 
-355 VDGSGKVTNGLNML
+355 
-369 NSKTGEM
+369 
-376 QTGIGKLVSGSGKVT
+376 GSGKVT

-411 RDGSEKVTGGLNELV
+411 HDGSEKVTGGLNKLV
-426 SKSGD
+426 SKSGE

-443 GKLVEG
+443 EQLVG
-449 RSQLEKGS
+449 GQNQLEVAS
-457 QEIQKGLQDLNSNV
+457 QKIEKGLQDLNSKV
-471 QKSAAGLEEMQ
+471 KSSAAGLEEIQ
-482 SKVPSILNTVN
+482 SKGPSILNTVN

-515 DAKTAAQ
+515 DAKNAAQ
-522 DVANLQKQIE
+522 EVANLQKQIE

-578 GEIHQTTNGLQN
+578 SEINQKTGDGQS
-590 KLPNPEGVKTLAG
+590 KLPNAAELQSLTA
-603 GIEKLTNAQNE
+603 GIEQLSSAQKG
-614 FVSKFHGFGEGLDKA
+614 FVEKFQGFGA
-629 KIGANK
+629 KLNTAKEGANK
-635 LKDGSVQLIDGVTQL
+635 FKNESGQLIDAINQL
-650 QSGSGKVT
+650 ADGSGQVT
-658 AGLGELYAGA
+658 TGLDTLSAGA
-668 NQMAGGINQ
+668 NQMAGG
-677 LADGSAQVTGG
+677 
-688 LGTVSERANQ
+688 
-698 MAGGINQLAD
+698 
-708 GSSQVTGGLGTVS
+708 
-721 VGVSKLA
+721 
-728 DGSGQVTDG
+728 
-737 LGTVSVG
+737 
-744 VSKLADGSGQVTGG
+744 
-758 LGTVSVGVSKLADG
+758 
-772 SSQVTGGLG
+772 
-781 TVSVAVNQLA
+781 VNQLA
-791 DGSSQVTGGLGTL
+791 DGSSQVTGGLGQL
-804 SAGANQMSGG
+804 SAGANQMAGG
-814 ITQLTDGSSQVTTGL
+814 VNQLADGSNQVTGGLGTLSVGANQMAGGVNQLADGSGQVTTGL
-829 GTLNGGLNQMSTGST
+829 GTLSNGST

-870 SGELAEKLGEGA
+870 SSELAEKLGEGA

-990 FILFSIVTSL
+990 FILFSIITSL

-1020 AIITLIIQ
+1020 AIITLIMQ

-1059 GLKAVVSSGDFNFMW
+1059 GLKAVVSSGDFDFMW

>member
-1 MKWNQLLR
+1 MKGNQLLR
-9 KEFTEIIKSKK
+9 KEFTQIIKSKK

-90 FVSEKEAEKGMEGR
+90 FVSEKEAKKGMEGR

-149 GTAIEKIKGEVSST
+149 GTAIEKIKGEVAST

-184 DGAEGAN
+184 DGAEGAS

-222 DGAQKLADGSN
+222 DGVQKLADGSN

-242 TNGLNTLNSKTGEMQ
+242 TAGLNTLNSKS
-257 TGIGKLVDG
+257 GIGKLQD
-266 SGKVTDGLHVLNSNV
+266 
-281 GIGKL
+281 
-286 VSGSG
+286 
-291 KVTDGLH
+291 
-298 VLNSN
+298 
-303 AGIGKLVSGSGK
+303 
-315 VTDGLHVLNSNAGIG
+315 
-330 KLVDGSGKVTD
+330 
-341 GLHALNSNAGIGKL
+341 
-355 VDGSGKVTNGLNML
+355 
-369 NSKTGEM
+369 
-376 QTGIGKLVSGSGKVT
+376 GSGKVT

-406 GIGEL
+406 GISEL
-411 RDGSEKVTGGLNELV
+411 HDGSEKVTNGLSILV
-426 SKSGD
+426 SKTGE
-431 LKTGTTDLSNGM
+431 LKTGTTELSNGM
-443 GKLVEG
+443 EKLAG
-449 RSQLEKGS
+449 GQRQLEEGS
-457 QEIQKGLQDLNSNV
+457 QEIQKSLQELNNKV
-471 QKSAAGLEEMQ
+471 QSSVAGLGEMQ

-515 DAKTAAQ
+515 DAKNAAQ

-538 QEQLQPFITSA
+538 QEQLQPFITNA

-578 GEIHQTTNGLQN
+578 GEISEKTSGMQS
-590 KLPNPEGVKTLAG
+590 KMPNPEDVGNLTS
-603 GIEKLTNAQNE
+603 GIKKLTNAQNE
-614 FVSKFHGFGEGLDKA
+614 FVSRFHGLGEGLGNA
-629 KIGANK
+629 KVGADR
-635 LKDGSVQLIDGVTQL
+635 LKNGSGQLIDGVNQL
-650 QSGSGKVT
+650 FDGSGKVT
-658 AGLGELYAGA
+658 E
-668 NQMAGGINQ
+668 
-677 LADGSAQVTGG
+677 G
-688 LGTVSERANQ
+688 LGTLSVGANQ

-708 GSSQVTGGLGTVS
+708 GSSQVTGGLGTLS
-721 VGVSKLA
+721 VGVTKLA
-728 DGSGQVTDG
+728 DGSD
-737 LGTVSVG
+737 
-744 VSKLADGSGQVTGG
+744 
-758 LGTVSVGVSKLADG
+758 
-772 SSQVTGGLG
+772 
-781 TVSVAVNQLA
+781 
-791 DGSSQVTGGLGTL
+791 
-804 SAGANQMSGG
+804 
-814 ITQLTDGSSQVTTGL
+814 QVTTGI
-829 GTLNGGLNQMSTGST
+829 GTLNGGLNKMSTGST

-966 IIQAIVADVI
+966 IIQAVVADVI

-1059 GLKAVVSSGDFNFMW
+1059 GLKAVVSSGDFDFMW
-1074 QNIGMLMIF
+1074 QNIGILMIF

-1096 LMHKR
+1096 WMHKR
-1101 QFKNVA
+1101 QFKNIA

>member
-1 MKWNQLLR
+1 MKWHKLLS
-9 KEFTEIIKSKK
+9 KEFAEIIKSKK

-42 FWDPYKQLDDLPVA
+42 FWDPYEQLDDLPVA
-56 VVNLDKGAVF
+56 VVNLDKGAEL

-83 NTSFKWE
+83 NKSFKWE
-90 FVSEKEAEKGMEGR
+90 FVSEKEAKEGMEGR

-149 GTAIEKIKGEVSST
+149 GTAIEKIKSEVSST

-170 KMFDSIQDVSKGLA
+170 KMFDSIKDVSKGLA

-222 DGAQKLADGSN
+222 DGVQKLADGSN
-233 KLVDGSGKV
+233 KLQDGSEKV
-242 TNGLNTLNSKTGEMQ
+242 TAGLNTLNSKTGEMQ
-257 TGIGKLVDG
+257 TGIGKLQDG
-266 SGKVTDGLHVLNSNV
+266 SEKVT
-281 GIGKL
+281 
-286 VSGSG
+286 
-291 KVTDGLH
+291 
-298 VLNSN
+298 
-303 AGIGKLVSGSGK
+303 A
-315 VTDGLHVLNSNAGIG
+315 
-330 KLVDGSGKVTD
+330 
-341 GLHALNSNAGIGKL
+341 
-355 VDGSGKVTNGLNML
+355 GLNTL

-376 QTGIGKLVSGSGKVT
+376 QTGIGKLIDGSGKVT
-391 DGLNTLNSKTGEMQK
+391 DGLNTLNSKTVEMQK

-411 RDGSEKVTGGLNELV
+411 RDGSEKVTGGLNKLV
-426 SKSGD
+426 SKSGE

-443 GKLVEG
+443 EQLVG
-449 RSQLEKGS
+449 GQRQLEEAS
-457 QEIQKGLQDLNSNV
+457 QKIEKGLQDLNSKV
-471 QKSAAGLEEMQ
+471 KSSAAGLEEMQ
-482 SKVPSILNTVN
+482 SKGPSILNTVN
-493 EKIDGAGANVNQL
+493 EKIDGAGANVKQL

-515 DAKTAAQ
+515 DAKNAAQ

-549 VKSTATVQ
+549 VKNTATVQ

-578 GEIHQTTNGLQN
+578 GEIDQKTSDTQN
-590 KLPNPEGVKTLAG
+590 KLPNTEKLDSLTDS
-603 GIEKLTNAQNE
+603 IEKLVSIQKG
-614 FVSKFHGFGEGLDKA
+614 FVGNFQGFGKNLNAA
-629 KIGANK
+629 KEGANK
-635 LKDGSVQLIDGVTQL
+635 FKNESGQLIDAINQL
-650 QSGSGKVT
+650 EDGSGKVT
-658 AGLGELYAGA
+658 DGLGALSAGA
-668 NQMAGGINQ
+668 NQMAGGVNQ
-677 LADGSAQVTGG
+677 LA
-688 LGTVSERANQ
+688 N
-698 MAGGINQLAD
+698 
-708 GSSQVTGGLGTVS
+708 GSSQVTGGLGTLS
-721 VGVSKLA
+721 AGA
-728 DGSGQVTDG
+728 NQM
-737 LGTVSVG
+737 
-744 VSKLADGSGQVTGG
+744 AGG
-758 LGTVSVGVSKLADG
+758 
-772 SSQVTGGLG
+772 
-781 TVSVAVNQLA
+781 VNQLE

-804 SAGANQMSGG
+804 SAGANQMAGG
-814 ITQLTDGSSQVTTGL
+814 VNQLEDGSGQVTTGL
-829 GTLNGGLNQMSTGST
+829 GTLNGGLNKMSTGST

-907 KMAEV
+907 KLAEV

-1074 QNIGMLMIF
+1074 QNIGILMIF

-1096 LMHKR
+1096 WMHKR
-1101 QFKNVA
+1101 QFRNVA

>member
-1 MKWNQLLR
+1 MKGNQLLR

-83 NTSFKWE
+83 NKSFKWE
-90 FVSEKEAEKGMEGR
+90 FVSEKEAKKGMEGR
-104 KYYMLVRIPDDFSS
+104 KYYMLVHIPDDFSS
-118 NATTLLKDDPKP
+118 NATTLLKDNPKP

-149 GTAIEKIKGEVSST
+149 GTAIEKIKTEVSST

-184 DGAEGAN
+184 DGAEGAS

-210 LHTLQGKSGEMK
+210 LHTLQGKSGEIQT
-222 DGAQKLADGSN
+222 GVGKLF
-233 KLVDGSGKV
+233 DGSGKV

-257 TGIGKLVDG
+257 K
-266 SGKVTDGLHVLNSNV
+266 
-281 GIGKL
+281 
-286 VSGSG
+286 
-291 KVTDGLH
+291 
-298 VLNSN
+298 
-303 AGIGKLVSGSGK
+303 
-315 VTDGLHVLNSNAGIG
+315 
-330 KLVDGSGKVTD
+330 
-341 GLHALNSNAGIGKL
+341 GIGKL
-355 VDGSGKVTNGLNML
+355 VDGSGKVTNGLNTL
-369 NSKTGEM
+369 NSKTSEM
-376 QTGIGKLVSGSGKVT
+376 QAGIGKLVDGSGKVT

-411 RDGSEKVTGGLNELV
+411 HDGSEKVTGGLNKLV
-426 SKSGD
+426 SKSGE

-443 GKLVEG
+443 EQLVG
-449 RSQLEKGS
+449 GQNQLEVAS
-457 QEIQKGLQDLNSNV
+457 QKIEKGLQDLNSKV
-471 QKSAAGLEEMQ
+471 KSSAAGLEEIQ
-482 SKVPSILNTVN
+482 SKGPSILNTVN

-515 DAKTAAQ
+515 DAKNAAQ
-522 DVANLQKQIE
+522 EVANLQKQIE

-578 GEIHQTTNGLQN
+578 SEINQKTGDGQS
-590 KLPNPEGVKTLAG
+590 KLPNAAELQSLTA
-603 GIEKLTNAQNE
+603 GIEQLSSAQKG
-614 FVSKFHGFGEGLDKA
+614 FVEKFQGFGA
-629 KIGANK
+629 KLNTAKEGANK
-635 LKDGSVQLIDGVTQL
+635 FKNESGQLIDAINQL
-650 QSGSGKVT
+650 ADGSGQVT
-658 AGLGELYAGA
+658 TGLDTLSAGA
-668 NQMAGGINQ
+668 NQMAGG
-677 LADGSAQVTGG
+677 
-688 LGTVSERANQ
+688 
-698 MAGGINQLAD
+698 
-708 GSSQVTGGLGTVS
+708 
-721 VGVSKLA
+721 
-728 DGSGQVTDG
+728 
-737 LGTVSVG
+737 
-744 VSKLADGSGQVTGG
+744 
-758 LGTVSVGVSKLADG
+758 
-772 SSQVTGGLG
+772 
-781 TVSVAVNQLA
+781 VNQLA
-791 DGSSQVTGGLGTL
+791 DGSSQVTGGLGQL
-804 SAGANQMSGG
+804 SAGANQMAGG
-814 ITQLTDGSSQVTTGL
+814 VNQLADGSNQVTGGLGTLSVGANQMAGGVNQLADGSGQVTTGL
-829 GTLNGGLNQMSTGST
+829 GTLSNGST

-870 SGELAEKLGEGA
+870 SSELAEKLGEGA

-966 IIQAIVADVI
+966 IIQAVVADVI

-1101 QFKNVA
+1101 QLKNVA

>member
-1 MKWNQLLR
+1 MKGNQLLR
-9 KEFTEIIKSKK
+9 KEFTQIIKSKK

-90 FVSEKEAEKGMEGR
+90 FVSEKEAKKGMEGR

-149 GTAIEKIKGEVSST
+149 GTAIEKIKGEVAST

-184 DGAEGAN
+184 DGAEGAS

-222 DGAQKLADGSN
+222 DGVQKLADGSN

-242 TNGLNTLNSKTGEMQ
+242 TAGLNTLNSKTGEMQVGIGKLQDGSQKVTVGLNTLNSKTGEMQ
-257 TGIGKLVDG
+257 TGIGKLIDG
-266 SGKVTDGLHVLNSNV
+266 SR
-281 GIGKL
+281 
-286 VSGSG
+286 
-291 KVTDGLH
+291 
-298 VLNSN
+298 
-303 AGIGKLVSGSGK
+303 
-315 VTDGLHVLNSNAGIG
+315 
-330 KLVDGSGKVTD
+330 
-341 GLHALNSNAGIGKL
+341 
-355 VDGSGKVTNGLNML
+355 
-369 NSKTGEM
+369 
-376 QTGIGKLVSGSGKVT
+376 KVT

-411 RDGSEKVTGGLNELV
+411 HDGSEKVTGGLNKLV
-426 SKSGD
+426 SKSGE

-443 GKLVEG
+443 EQLVGGQRQFEEA
-449 RSQLEKGS
+449 SQKIE
-457 QEIQKGLQDLNSNV
+457 KGLQDLNSKV
-471 QKSAAGLEEMQ
+471 KSSAAALEEMQ
-482 SKVPSILNTVN
+482 SKGNTVN
-493 EKIDGAGANVNQL
+493 EKIDEAGANVNQL

-515 DAKTAAQ
+515 DAKNAAQ

-549 VKSTATVQ
+549 VKNTATVQ

-578 GEIHQTTNGLQN
+578 GEINQKTSDGQS
-590 KLPNPEGVKTLAG
+590 KLPNAAELQSLTVGIERLSNAQTGFVEKFQGFGVKLN
-603 GIEKLTNAQNE
+603 NAKE
-614 FVSKFHGFGEGLDKA
+614 
-629 KIGANK
+629 GANTFK
-635 LKDGSVQLIDGVTQL
+635 NESGQLIDAINQL
-650 QSGSGKVT
+650 ADGSDKVT
-658 AGLGELYAGA
+658 GGLGALSVGA
-668 NQMAGGINQ
+668 NQMAGGVNQ
-677 LADGSAQVTGG
+677 LA
-688 LGTVSERANQ
+688 N
-698 MAGGINQLAD
+698 
-708 GSSQVTGGLGTVS
+708 GSSQVTGGLGTLS
-721 VGVSKLA
+721 
-728 DGSGQVTDG
+728 
-737 LGTVSVG
+737 
-744 VSKLADGSGQVTGG
+744 TG
-758 LGTVSVGVSKLADG
+758 AN
-772 SSQVTGGLG
+772 QMAGG
-781 TVSVAVNQLA
+781 VNQLA

-804 SAGANQMSGG
+804 SVGANQMAGG
-814 ITQLTDGSSQVTTGL
+814 VNQLADGSNQVTTGL

-966 IIQAIVADVI
+966 IIQAVVADVI

-1074 QNIGMLMIF
+1074 QNIGILMIF

-1096 LMHKR
+1096 WMHKR
-1101 QFKNVA
+1101 QFKNIA

>member
-1 MKWNQLLR
+1 MKGNQLLR

-83 NTSFKWE
+83 NKSFKWE
-90 FVSEKEAEKGMEGR
+90 FVSEKEAKKGMEGR

-118 NATTLLKDDPKP
+118 NATTLLKDNPKP

-149 GTAIEKIKGEVSST
+149 GTAIEKIKTEVSST

-170 KMFDSIQDVSKGLA
+170 KMFDSIKDVSKGLA
-184 DGAEGAN
+184 DGAEGAS

-222 DGAQKLADGSN
+222 DGVGKLF
-233 KLVDGSGKV
+233 DGSGKV
-242 TNGLNTLNSKTGEMQ
+242 TAGLNTLNSKTGEMQ
-257 TGIGKLVDG
+257 IGIGKLVD
-266 SGKVTDGLHVLNSNV
+266 
-281 GIGKL
+281 
-286 VSGSG
+286 
-291 KVTDGLH
+291 
-298 VLNSN
+298 
-303 AGIGKLVSGSGK
+303 GSGK

-330 KLVDGSGKVTD
+330 KLVDGSGKVT
-341 GLHALNSNAGIGKL
+341 A
-355 VDGSGKVTNGLNML
+355 
-369 NSKTGEM
+369 
-376 QTGIGKLVSGSGKVT
+376 
-391 DGLNTLNSKTGEMQK
+391 GLNTLNSKT
-406 GIGEL
+406 GEL
-411 RDGSEKVTGGLNELV
+411 RDGSEKVTGGLNKLV

-493 EKIDGAGANVNQL
+493 EKIDGAGANINQL
-506 NELTQSTAG
+506 NELTQSTVG

-590 KLPNPEGVKTLAG
+590 KLPNPAGMKALADGV
-603 GIEKLTNAQNE
+603 EKLTNAQNE
-614 FVSKFHGFGEGLDKA
+614 FVSKFHGFGEGLDNA
-629 KIGANK
+629 KIGADK

-658 AGLGELYAGA
+658 
-668 NQMAGGINQ
+668 
-677 LADGSAQVTGG
+677 
-688 LGTVSERANQ
+688 
-698 MAGGINQLAD
+698 
-708 GSSQVTGGLGTVS
+708 
-721 VGVSKLA
+721 
-728 DGSGQVTDG
+728 DG
-737 LGTVSVG
+737 LGQLSVG
-744 VSKLADGSGQVTGG
+744 
-758 LGTVSVGVSKLADG
+758 
-772 SSQVTGGLG
+772 
-781 TVSVAVNQLA
+781 VNQLA

-804 SAGANQMSGG
+804 SAGVN
-814 ITQLTDGSSQVTTGL
+814 QLTDGSSQVTGGLGTLSVGANQMAGGVNQLADGSGQVTTGL
-829 GTLNGGLNQMSTGST
+829 GTLSTGST

-1020 AIITLIIQ
+1020 AIITLIMQ

-1059 GLKAVVSSGDFNFMW
+1059 GLKAVVSSGDFDFMW

>member
-1 MKWNQLLR
+1 MKGNQLLR
-9 KEFTEIIKSKK
+9 KEFTQIIKSKK

-90 FVSEKEAEKGMEGR
+90 FVSEKEAKKGMEDR

-118 NATTLLKDDPKP
+118 NATTLLKDEPKP

-222 DGAQKLADGSN
+222 DGVGKLF
-233 KLVDGSGKV
+233 DGSGKV
-242 TNGLNTLNSKTGEMQ
+242 TAGLNTLNGKTGEMQ
-257 TGIGKLVDG
+257 IGIGKLVD
-266 SGKVTDGLHVLNSNV
+266 
-281 GIGKL
+281 
-286 VSGSG
+286 
-291 KVTDGLH
+291 
-298 VLNSN
+298 
-303 AGIGKLVSGSGK
+303 GSGK

-330 KLVDGSGKVTD
+330 KLVD
-341 GLHALNSNAGIGKL
+341 
-355 VDGSGKVTNGLNML
+355 
-369 NSKTGEM
+369 
-376 QTGIGKLVSGSGKVT
+376 GSGKVT

-411 RDGSEKVTGGLNELV
+411 RDGSEKVTGGLNKLV
-426 SKSGD
+426 SKSGE
-431 LKTGTTDLSNGM
+431 LQTGTTDLSNGM
-443 GKLVEG
+443 EALVEG
-449 RSQLEKGS
+449 QSQLEKGS
-457 QEIQKGLQDLNSNV
+457 QEIQKGLQELNSNV
-471 QKSAAGLEEMQ
+471 QKSVAGLGEMQ
-482 SKVPSILNTVN
+482 LKVPAILNTVN
-493 EKIDGAGANVNQL
+493 EKIDGAGANVNEL

-538 QEQLQPFITSA
+538 QEQLQPFITNA

-557 QKAAGVAGGTNK
+557 QKSAGVAGGTNK

-578 GEIHQTTNGLQN
+578 GEIDQKTSDAQN
-590 KLPNPEGVKTLAG
+590 ELPNTAKLQSLTD
-603 GIEKLTNAQNE
+603 GIEKLASAQKG
-614 FVSKFHGFGEGLDKA
+614 FVGNFQGFGTKLNAA
-629 KIGANK
+629 KEGANK
-635 LKDGSVQLIDGVTQL
+635 FKNESGQLIDAINQL
-650 QSGSGKVT
+650 ADGSGKVT
-658 AGLGELYAGA
+658 GGLDTFSAGA
-668 NQMAGGINQ
+668 NQMAGG
-677 LADGSAQVTGG
+677 
-688 LGTVSERANQ
+688 
-698 MAGGINQLAD
+698 
-708 GSSQVTGGLGTVS
+708 
-721 VGVSKLA
+721 
-728 DGSGQVTDG
+728 
-737 LGTVSVG
+737 
-744 VSKLADGSGQVTGG
+744 
-758 LGTVSVGVSKLADG
+758 
-772 SSQVTGGLG
+772 
-781 TVSVAVNQLA
+781 VNQLA
-791 DGSSQVTGGLGTL
+791 DGSSKVTGGLGQLSVGVTKLADGSNQVTGGLGTL
-804 SAGANQMSGG
+804 SAGAGQMLGG
-814 ITQLTDGSSQVTTGL
+814 IMQLANGSGQVTTGL
-829 GTLNGGLNQMSTGST
+829 STLSIGSI

-864 VKVNDG
+864 VKVNNG

-966 IIQAIVADVI
+966 IIQAVVADVI

-1053 MTYSVS
+1053 MTYSVF

-1074 QNIGMLMIF
+1074 QNIGILMIF

-1096 LMHKR
+1096 WMHKR
-1101 QFKNVA
+1101 QFRNIA
-1107 ENQSVEA
+1107 ENQSIEA

>member
-1 MKWNQLLR
+1 MKGNQLLR

-83 NTSFKWE
+83 NKSFKWE
-90 FVSEKEAEKGMEGR
+90 FVSEKEAKKGMEGR

-118 NATTLLKDDPKP
+118 NATTLLKDNPKP

-149 GTAIEKIKGEVSST
+149 GTAIEKIKTEVSST

-170 KMFDSIQDVSKGLA
+170 KMFDSIKDVSKGLA
-184 DGAEGAN
+184 DGAEGAS

-210 LHTLQGKSGEMK
+210 LHTLQGKSGEIQT
-222 DGAQKLADGSN
+222 GVGKLFDGSGKVTAGLN
-233 KLVDGSGKV
+233 TLNSKTGEMQIGIGKLVDGSGKV
-242 TNGLNTLNSKTGEMQ
+242 TNGLNTLNSKTSEMQ
-257 TGIGKLVDG
+257 
-266 SGKVTDGLHVLNSNV
+266 
-281 GIGKL
+281 
-286 VSGSG
+286 
-291 KVTDGLH
+291 
-298 VLNSN
+298 
-303 AGIGKLVSGSGK
+303 
-315 VTDGLHVLNSNAGIG
+315 AGIG

-341 GLHALNSNAGIGKL
+341 GL
-355 VDGSGKVTNGLNML
+355 
-369 NSKTGEM
+369 
-376 QTGIGKLVSGSGKVT
+376 
-391 DGLNTLNSKTGEMQK
+391 NTLNNKTGEMQK

-411 RDGSEKVTGGLNELV
+411 RDGSEKVTGGLNKLV
-426 SKSGD
+426 SKSGE

-443 GKLVEG
+443 EQLVG
-449 RSQLEKGS
+449 GQKQLDVASQKIE
-457 QEIQKGLQDLNSNV
+457 KGLQDLNSKV
-471 QKSAAGLEEMQ
+471 KSSAAGLEEIQ
-482 SKVPSILNTVN
+482 SKGPSILNTVN

-515 DAKTAAQ
+515 DAKNAAQ

-578 GEIHQTTNGLQN
+578 SEINQKTGDGQS
-590 KLPNPEGVKTLAG
+590 KLPNAAELQSLTA
-603 GIEKLTNAQNE
+603 GIEQLSSAQKG
-614 FVSKFHGFGEGLDKA
+614 FVEKFQGFGA
-629 KIGANK
+629 KLNTAKEGANK
-635 LKDGSVQLIDGVTQL
+635 FKNESGQLIDAINQL
-650 QSGSGKVT
+650 ADGSGQVT
-658 AGLGELYAGA
+658 TGLDTLSAGA
-668 NQMAGGINQ
+668 NQMAGG
-677 LADGSAQVTGG
+677 
-688 LGTVSERANQ
+688 
-698 MAGGINQLAD
+698 
-708 GSSQVTGGLGTVS
+708 
-721 VGVSKLA
+721 
-728 DGSGQVTDG
+728 
-737 LGTVSVG
+737 
-744 VSKLADGSGQVTGG
+744 
-758 LGTVSVGVSKLADG
+758 
-772 SSQVTGGLG
+772 
-781 TVSVAVNQLA
+781 VNQLA
-791 DGSSQVTGGLGTL
+791 DGSSQVTGGLGQL
-804 SAGANQMSGG
+804 SAGANQMAGG
-814 ITQLTDGSSQVTTGL
+814 VNQLADGSNQVTGGLGTLSVGANQMAGGVNQLADGSGQVTTGL
-829 GTLNGGLNQMSTGST
+829 GTLSNGST

-870 SGELAEKLGEGA
+870 SSELAEKLGEGA

-990 FILFSIVTSL
+990 FILFSIITSL

-1020 AIITLIIQ
+1020 AIITLIMQ

-1059 GLKAVVSSGDFNFMW
+1059 GLKAVVSSGDFDFMW

>member
-1 MKWNQLLR
+1 MKGNQLLR

-83 NTSFKWE
+83 NKSFKWE
-90 FVSEKEAEKGMEGR
+90 FVSEKEAKKGMEGR

-118 NATTLLKDDPKP
+118 NATTLLKDNPKP

-149 GTAIEKIKGEVSST
+149 GTAIEKIKTEVSST

-170 KMFDSIQDVSKGLA
+170 KMFDSIKDVSKGLA
-184 DGAEGAN
+184 DGSEGAS

-222 DGAQKLADGSN
+222 DGVQKLADGSN
-233 KLVDGSGKV
+233 KLVDGSGKVTNGLNVLNSKTGEMQVGIGKLVDGSGKV

-257 TGIGKLVDG
+257 IGIGKLVDG
-266 SGKVTDGLHVLNSNV
+266 SGKVTDGLH
-281 GIGKL
+281 
-286 VSGSG
+286 
-291 KVTDGLH
+291 
-298 VLNSN
+298 
-303 AGIGKLVSGSGK
+303 A
-315 VTDGLHVLNSNAGIG
+315 LNSNAGIG

-355 VDGSGKVTNGLNML
+355 VDGSGKVT
-369 NSKTGEM
+369 
-376 QTGIGKLVSGSGKVT
+376 
-391 DGLNTLNSKTGEMQK
+391 DGLNTLNSKT
-406 GIGEL
+406 GEL
-411 RDGSEKVTGGLNELV
+411 RDGSEKVTGGLNKLV
-426 SKSGD
+426 SKSGE

-449 RSQLEKGS
+449 QSQLEEGS
-457 QEIQKGLQDLNSNV
+457 QAIQKGLQELNSNV

-515 DAKTAAQ
+515 DAKNAAQ
-522 DVANLQKQIE
+522 EVANLQKQIE

-578 GEIHQTTNGLQN
+578 GEIHQTTNGLQKN
-590 KLPNPEGVKTLAG
+590 LPNPAGIKTLAG
-603 GIEKLTNAQNE
+603 GIEKLTSAQNE
-614 FVSKFHGFGEGLDKA
+614 FVSKFHGFGEGLDNA
-629 KIGANK
+629 KIGADK

-658 AGLGELYAGA
+658 AGLGQLSAGV
-668 NQMAGGINQ
+668 NQ
-677 LADGSAQVTGG
+677 
-688 LGTVSERANQ
+688 
-698 MAGGINQLAD
+698 
-708 GSSQVTGGLGTVS
+708 
-721 VGVSKLA
+721 LA
-728 DGSGQVTDG
+728 DGSGQVTGG
-737 LGTVSVG
+737 LGTLSVG

-758 LGTVSVGVSKLADG
+758 LGTLSVGVTK
-772 SSQVTGGLG
+772 
-781 TVSVAVNQLA
+781 LA

-804 SAGANQMSGG
+804 SAGANQMAGG
-814 ITQLTDGSSQVTTGL
+814 VNQLADGSSQVTDGLGTLSVGANQMAGGVNQLADGSNQVTTGL
-829 GTLNGGLNQMSTGST
+829 GTLNGGLNKMSTGST

-990 FILFSIVTSL
+990 FILFSIITSL

-1020 AIITLIIQ
+1020 AIITLIMQ

-1059 GLKAVVSSGDFNFMW
+1059 GLKAVVSSGDFDFMW
-1074 QNIGMLMIF
+1074 QNVGVLMIF